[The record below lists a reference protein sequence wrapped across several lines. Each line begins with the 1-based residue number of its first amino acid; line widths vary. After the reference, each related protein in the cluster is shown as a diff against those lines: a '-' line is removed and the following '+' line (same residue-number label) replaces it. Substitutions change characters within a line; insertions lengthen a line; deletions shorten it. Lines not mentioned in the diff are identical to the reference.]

1 MELRLHSPAGAEP
14 IVYQWPLTSG
24 SGSDRHDGA
33 LDVVETMRWVCEDLP
48 DLKLPLENNI
58 LCDYDTR
65 DYESMKNLCD
75 RFNRAIDSL
84 VQLEKGTSLP
94 SQRLN
99 KRPSR
104 GLLRH
109 ILQQTYN
116 QAVVEPDKLNQ
127 YEPFSPEVYGETSYE
142 LVCQMI
148 DQIDVTEDDV
158 FVDLGSGVGQV
169 VLQMAAATLCKICI
183 GVERADVP
191 SRYAQSMEINFRK
204 WLNWY
209 GKRCGEY
216 RLVKGDFLADEH
228 RESIT
233 GATIVFVNNFAFG
246 PTVDHQLKERFADLR
261 DGARIVSSKSFCPLN
276 FRITDR
282 NLSDIGTIM
291 HVSEMSPL
299 KGSVSWTG
307 KPVSY
312 YLHVID
318 RTKLERYFHRLKN
331 NKQGGLD
338 ENSDS
343 VINNTASNSSKIS
356 NRGERSDRAK
366 RDLSRQLD
374 SPNHSEQQGT
384 NSDSDMDENNIKNRR
399 QSTKIRRKLN
409 RKSANGISRPPPRG
423 RQRGRGVKKSRP
435 KKAINISGLDLLHS
449 QTLLSTSPQA
459 LGKKPPPAPGCV
471 DQQLSSLSLSLQ
483 SHSTSVHEEL
493 SIPPAPSATPY
504 ALQIL
509 LDLYRDQFML
519 MLESMRTPTYRVSVN
534 TDIVK
539 ERERNSKLQS
549 RAAQLEKQIKVLI
562 DDSVALLKARMT
574 ELGINATSPGDL
586 LAKAKEIVLRHKQLQ
601 AKASKLQAQVAS
613 MESEQTRLT
622 ALRHQELQ
630 EKYNG
635 HTNGISNAPQPLTQ
649 DYILKEI
656 SATLSQ
662 RKRLHSQVSKLE
674 HELNVLERASNEK
687 QVAAIAQQQR
697 DAINNKHSQSQH
709 LQQNGKNGSLRKN
722 REGRSRSQEWPD
734 VPDIGKIQENNP
746 EILAQKILETGRQIE
761 AGRISNRQNSN
772 INNNSRTRLP
782 QACLSF
788 STSSCISSS
797 QSYSGNKDM
806 ANRTQEPPRVAN
818 FEDRLKSII
827 TSVLNEDQQNR
838 CKQQQMQLQVQ
849 LHHSDIDKKRGV
861 LPQNVSTPDYT
872 QVSPAKLALRRHLS
886 QERLSSHLTPSD
898 RSAIDSRQSGHD
910 NRIIAGGSG
919 LLGTRTIGDL
929 VSGEIERTLEISN
942 QTIINAA
949 VDMSAMMRPETVYSP
964 ISRPASAEGDAG
976 LSTLAHVAS
985 YAPTSVTTATSTPAS
1000 TSRSSVLFTPVT
1012 QPQRYTPV
1020 QLPRADIKPY
1030 HESYFSDNPSQSLT
1044 HSHSHSSASIHS
1056 SQTSSNGELLPVEG
1070 LAASLHARILN
1081 NHNGTNKTDQV
1092 LPIAR
1097 RFQPYPRYANNSNS
1111 NNNTSTNGSMT
1122 TICQSQPAVSVK
1134 TEAVIS
1140 TVSTSGAPLSP
1151 LVEPHSNTSTPL
1163 VDEPQ
1168 MTTQRQRNGIG
1179 DDGTCTVAVCWLAL
1193 SHTRSRSHPLKL
1205 VLLEIET
1212 QIKGRNQKVWLPVGW
1227 FVVAERINC
1236 FKCAIFITNI
1246 ASTDMLITATMD
1258 GEADWQDRISSGF
1271 DRLVAFASTELDKR
1285 RRSTEGVNT
1294 SPDSGLGSDSTA
1306 TGPPPVVPSPDEA
1319 LGPPRTPSPTSPRP
1333 ANPNNGSA
1341 SSNSSVPLKYQRQVD
1356 PERHHFKKKF
1366 FHRDWNNS
1374 GSTSKF
1380 RPKGKD
1386 WDWNHS
1392 GQWPPNDEQT

>member
-33 LDVVETMRWVCEDLP
+33 LDVIETMRWVCEDLP

-58 LCDYDTR
+58 LCNYDPR
-65 DYESMKNLCD
+65 DYESMKSLCD

-191 SRYAQSMEINFRK
+191 STYAQSMEVNFRK

-209 GKRCGEY
+209 GKKCGEY

-343 VINNTASNSSKIS
+343 VISNTASNSSKVS
-356 NRGERSDRAK
+356 NRNERNDRAK

-384 NSDSDMDENNIKNRR
+384 NSDSELDENSIKSRR
-399 QSTKIRRKLN
+399 QPNKIRRKFN
-409 RKSANGISRPPPRG
+409 RKTTNGITRAPARG
-423 RQRGRGVKKSRP
+423 RQRGRGVKRAKP
-435 KKAINISGLDLLHS
+435 KKTINISGLDLLHS

-459 LGKKPPPAPGCV
+459 LGKKLPPAPGCV

-493 SIPPAPSATPY
+493 SIPSAPSATPY

-519 MLESMRTPTYRVSVN
+519 MLESMRTPTYKVSVN
-534 TDIVK
+534 TDIAK

-613 MESEQTRLT
+613 METEQSRLV

-635 HTNGISNAPQPLTQ
+635 HGSMNGITNPPQSLTQ

-674 HELNVLERASNEK
+674 HELNVLERTSNEK

-697 DAINNKHSQSQH
+697 DMMGSKHSQNLH
-709 LQQNGKNGSLRKN
+709 HQQQGNKNGTTRKN

-761 AGRISNRQNSN
+761 AGRIPHRQSTNG
-772 INNNSRTRLP
+772 NNNSRTRLP
-782 QACLSF
+782 QASLSF
-788 STSSCISSS
+788 SNASSANSST
-797 QSYSGNKDM
+797 QLPQTVNKDVS
-806 ANRTQEPPRVAN
+806 NRTQEPPRVAN

-838 CKQQQMQLQVQ
+838 TKQQQMQLQVQ
-849 LHHSDIDKKRGV
+849 LQSQSESDRKRV
-861 LPQNVSTPDYT
+861 PLPQSVSTPDYT

-886 QERLSSHLTPSD
+886 QERISSSHSTSSD
-898 RSAIDSRQSGHD
+898 RSTVDSRQSSGHD
-910 NRIIAGGSG
+910 NRLVTGGSG
-919 LLGTRTIGDL
+919 LL
-929 VSGEIERTLEISN
+929 VSTVGELMNGEIERTLEISN
-942 QTIINAA
+942 QSIINAT
-949 VDMSAMMRPETVYSP
+949 VDMSTIIRPETIYSP

-985 YAPTSVTTATSTPAS
+985 YVPTSSGASTSTPTAS
-1000 TSRSSVLFTPVT
+1000 SRSSVLFTPVT

-1030 HESYFSDNPSQSLT
+1030 HESYFSDNPTQSLT
-1044 HSHSHSSASIHS
+1044 QSHSAPPPLHSS
-1056 SQTSSNGELLPVEG
+1056 SQATSNGELLPVEG

-1081 NHNGTNKTDQV
+1081 NHNNSGKTEST
-1092 LPIAR
+1092 LSSNR
-1097 RFQPYPRYANNSNS
+1097 RFQPYPRYATNSNSNS
-1111 NNNTSTNGSMT
+1111 NNANTTSAVTA
-1122 TICQSQPAVSVK
+1122 ICQSQTSMSIK
-1134 TEAVIS
+1134 TEAVVS
-1140 TVSTSGAPLSP
+1140 SVSTSGAPLSP

-1168 MTTQRQRNGIG
+1168 MTTQRQRNVVG
-1179 DDGTCTVAVCWLAL
+1179 DD
-1193 SHTRSRSHPLKL
+1193 
-1205 VLLEIET
+1205 
-1212 QIKGRNQKVWLPVGW
+1212 
-1227 FVVAERINC
+1227 
-1236 FKCAIFITNI
+1236 
-1246 ASTDMLITATMD
+1246 D

-1294 SPDSGLGSDSTA
+1294 SPDSGLGSDSA
-1306 TGPPPVVPSPDEA
+1306 VTGPPPVVPSPDEA

-1333 ANPNNGSA
+1333 TNLSSGNPPSSA
-1341 SSNSSVPLKYQRQVD
+1341 SSSVPLKYQRQPD

-1374 GSTSKF
+1374 ASTSKF

-1392 GQWPPNDEQT
+1392 GQWPSNDEQS

>member
-58 LCDYDTR
+58 LCAYDTR

-75 RFNRAIDSL
+75 KFNRAIDSL

-148 DQIDVTEDDV
+148 DQIEITEDDV

-169 VLQMAAATLCKICI
+169 VLQMAAATLCRICV

-191 SRYAQSMEINFRK
+191 SRYAQSMEVNFRK

-331 NKQGGLD
+331 NKQGGD

-343 VINNTASNSSKIS
+343 VIHNTASS
-356 NRGERSDRAK
+356 NNKVTSRGERGDRAK
-366 RDLSRQLD
+366 RDLSRQLE

-384 NSDSDMDENNIKNRR
+384 NSDSDPDDGTMKSRR
-399 QSTKIRRKLN
+399 QPNKIRRKLN
-409 RKSANGISRPPPRG
+409 RKTNGIARPPARGG
-423 RQRGRGVKKSRP
+423 RQRGRGVKKSKP

-519 MLESMRTPTYRVSVN
+519 MLESMRTPQYRVSVN
-534 TDIVK
+534 TDIAK

-613 MESEQTRLT
+613 MESEQSRLT

-630 EKYNG
+630 EKYTSLTNA
-635 HTNGISNAPQPLTQ
+635 NGIVNPPQPLTQ

-662 RKRLHSQVSKLE
+662 RKRLHCQVSKLE

-687 QVAAIAQQQR
+687 QAAAMVQQQR
-697 DAINNKHSQSQH
+697 EAAGSKHSQSQH
-709 LQQNGKNGSLRKN
+709 HHQQQNGKSGSTRKS

-761 AGRISNRQNSN
+761 AGRMLNRQNTSTSS
-772 INNNSRTRLP
+772 NSRTRLP
-782 QACLSF
+782 QASLSF
-788 STSSCISSS
+788 STTSSSSISSS
-797 QSYSGNKDM
+797 LPQTSNKET
-806 ANRTQEPPRVAN
+806 ANRTQEPPRVAD
-818 FEDRLKSII
+818 FEDRLKCII

-838 CKQQQMQLQVQ
+838 NKQQQMQLQQ
-849 LHHSDIDKKRGV
+849 NQTEPDRKRIA

-898 RSAIDSRQSGHD
+898 RPTIDSRQPSHD
-910 NRIIAGGSG
+910 NRIVAGGNG

-942 QTIINAA
+942 QSIINAA
-949 VDMSAMMRPETVYSP
+949 VDMSAMIRPETVYSP

-985 YAPTSVTTATSTPAS
+985 YAPTSSAVSTCTPTA

-1012 QPQRYTPV
+1012 QAQRYTPV

-1030 HESYFSDNPSQSLT
+1030 HESYFTDNPSQSLAQ
-1044 HSHSHSSASIHS
+1044 SHLPPSLHS
-1056 SQTSSNGELLPVEG
+1056 SQAGSNGEVLPVEG

-1081 NHNGTNKTDQV
+1081 NHNAKTESMLSTN
-1092 LPIAR
+1092 R
-1097 RFQPYPRYANNSNS
+1097 RFQPYPRYATSSNS
-1111 NNNTSTNGSMT
+1111 NVNTTTNGIVT
-1122 TICQSQPAVSVK
+1122 AICQSQPSMPVK
-1134 TEAVIS
+1134 TEAVGSSI
-1140 TVSTSGAPLSP
+1140 STSGAPLSP

-1179 DDGTCTVAVCWLAL
+1179 DDDLENALECTHPSFFQMCFLYWLAEEA
-1193 SHTRSRSHPLKL
+1193 TKL
-1205 VLLEIET
+1205 YL
-1212 QIKGRNQKVWLPVGW
+1212 
-1227 FVVAERINC
+1227 
-1236 FKCAIFITNI
+1236 
-1246 ASTDMLITATMD
+1246 
-1258 GEADWQDRISSGF
+1258 
-1271 DRLVAFASTELDKR
+1271 
-1285 RRSTEGVNT
+1285 
-1294 SPDSGLGSDSTA
+1294 
-1306 TGPPPVVPSPDEA
+1306 
-1319 LGPPRTPSPTSPRP
+1319 
-1333 ANPNNGSA
+1333 
-1341 SSNSSVPLKYQRQVD
+1341 
-1356 PERHHFKKKF
+1356 
-1366 FHRDWNNS
+1366 
-1374 GSTSKF
+1374 
-1380 RPKGKD
+1380 
-1386 WDWNHS
+1386 
-1392 GQWPPNDEQT
+1392 

>member
-58 LCDYDTR
+58 LCNYDTR

-423 RQRGRGVKKSRP
+423 RQKGRGVKKSRP

-635 HTNGISNAPQPLTQ
+635 HTNGVSNAPQPLTQ

-697 DAINNKHSQSQH
+697 DAINNKHSQNQH
-709 LQQNGKNGSLRKN
+709 HQQNGKNGSTRKN

-761 AGRISNRQNSN
+761 AGRIPNRQNSN
-772 INNNSRTRLP
+772 VNNNSRTRLP
-782 QACLSF
+782 QASLSF
-788 STSSCISSS
+788 STTSSCISSS
-797 QSYSGNKDM
+797 QSHSSNKEM
-806 ANRTQEPPRVAN
+806 TNRTQEPPRVAN

-838 CKQQQMQLQVQ
+838 SKQQQMQLQVQ
-849 LHHSDIDKKRGV
+849 LHHSDTDKKRGV

-1044 HSHSHSSASIHS
+1044 HSHSHSSSSIHS

-1179 DDGTCTVAVCWLAL
+1179 DD
-1193 SHTRSRSHPLKL
+1193 
-1205 VLLEIET
+1205 
-1212 QIKGRNQKVWLPVGW
+1212 
-1227 FVVAERINC
+1227 
-1236 FKCAIFITNI
+1236 
-1246 ASTDMLITATMD
+1246 D

>member
-14 IVYQWPLTSG
+14 IIYQWPLTSG

-33 LDVVETMRWVCEDLP
+33 VDVVETMRWVCEDLP
-48 DLKLPLENNI
+48 DLKIPLENNI
-58 LCDYDTR
+58 LCNYDMHNF
-65 DYESMKNLCD
+65 ESMKNLCD
-75 RFNRAIDSL
+75 KFNRAIDSR

-94 SQRLN
+94 MQRLN

-109 ILQQTYN
+109 VLQQTYN

-148 DQIDVTEDDV
+148 DQIDVTDDDV

-169 VLQMAAATLCKICI
+169 VLQMAAATACKICI

-191 SRYAQSMEINFRK
+191 SKYAQSMEYNFRK
-204 WLNWY
+204 WLSWY

-331 NKQGGLD
+331 NKTGAID
-338 ENSDS
+338 MEHSDS
-343 VINNTASNSSKIS
+343 VISITASNSSRTS
-356 NRGERSDRAK
+356 SRGGERGDRAK

-374 SPNHSEQQGT
+374 SPNHSEQLGT
-384 NSDSDMDENNIKNRR
+384 NSDSDLEENSIKNRR
-399 QSTKIRRKLN
+399 QPSKLGRKLN
-409 RKSANGISRPPPRG
+409 RKATNGVSRPPPRG
-423 RQRGRGVKKSRP
+423 RQRGRGVKKTKP

-471 DQQLSSLSLSLQ
+471 DQHLSSLSLALQ
-483 SHSTSVHEEL
+483 PHSTSVHEEL
-493 SIPPAPSATPY
+493 SIPAAPSATPY

-509 LDLYRDQFML
+509 LDLYRDQFMA

-534 TDIVK
+534 TDIAK

-586 LAKAKEIVLRHKQLQ
+586 LAKAKEIVMRHKQLQ
-601 AKASKLQAQVAS
+601 AKASKLQAQVSS
-613 MESEQTRLT
+613 MEAEQSRLT
-622 ALRHQELQ
+622 AIRHQELQ
-630 EKYNG
+630 EKYNN
-635 HTNGISNAPQPLTQ
+635 HTNTNSVSNPPQSLTQ

-656 SATLSQ
+656 STTLSQ
-662 RKRLHSQVSKLE
+662 RKRLHSQVSKLQ
-674 HELNVLERASNEK
+674 HELSVLERASNEK
-687 QVAAIAQQQR
+687 PSVPIIQQQQR
-697 DAINNKHSQSQH
+697 EVVGSKH
-709 LQQNGKNGSLRKN
+709 QQNQHEPLQNKTGSSRKS

-734 VPDIGKIQENNP
+734 VPDIAKIQENNP

-761 AGRISNRQNSN
+761 AGRIPNRPSTTTAPTA
-772 INNNSRTRLP
+772 RARLP
-782 QACLSF
+782 QATLSF
-788 STSSCISSS
+788 SSPSASMQSQVNVRDSC
-797 QSYSGNKDM
+797 NK
-806 ANRTQEPPRVAN
+806 AQEPPRVAN

-838 CKQQQMQLQVQ
+838 SKQLQLQVQ
-849 LHHSDIDKKRGV
+849 QMQQQAEPERKRV
-861 LPQNVSTPDYT
+861 ALPQNVTTPDYT

-886 QERLSSHLTPSD
+886 QERLSSHLTTSE
-898 RSAIDSRQSGHD
+898 RSVIDTRQSTHD
-910 NRIIAGGSG
+910 DRITRGTGVGNGGTTGGGGGGGAGGGGGGGSNG
-919 LLGTRTIGDL
+919 GAGGGMLGTRTIGDL

-949 VDMSAMMRPETVYSP
+949 VDMSVMARAEAVYSP

-976 LSTLAHVAS
+976 LATLAHVAS
-985 YAPTSVTTATSTPAS
+985 YAPTPTPTTSSTPITAT
-1000 TSRSSVLFTPVT
+1000 RSSVLYTPTT

-1030 HESYFSDNPSQSLT
+1030 HESYFTDNPSQVPTQSHPSLP
-1044 HSHSHSSASIHS
+1044 IQS
-1056 SQTSSNGELLPVEG
+1056 SQAATNGELLPVEG

-1081 NHNGTNKTDQV
+1081 NHNTTTSSVKSEPTV
-1092 LPIAR
+1092 VSSR
-1097 RFQPYPRYANNSNS
+1097 SRYQPYPRYASGNSS
-1111 NNNTSTNGSMT
+1111 SNGSAALS
-1122 TICQSQPAVSVK
+1122 QSHSVVSIK
-1134 TEAVIS
+1134 TETPIS
-1140 TVSTSGAPLSP
+1140 SVSTSGAPLSP
-1151 LVEPHSNTSTPL
+1151 LLEPHSNTSTPL

-1168 MTTQRQRNGIG
+1168 MTTQRQRNAAG
-1179 DDGTCTVAVCWLAL
+1179 DD
-1193 SHTRSRSHPLKL
+1193 
-1205 VLLEIET
+1205 
-1212 QIKGRNQKVWLPVGW
+1212 
-1227 FVVAERINC
+1227 
-1236 FKCAIFITNI
+1236 
-1246 ASTDMLITATMD
+1246 D
-1258 GEADWQDRISSGF
+1258 GEADWQDRITSGF

-1294 SPDSGLGSDSTA
+1294 SPDSGLGSDSTV
-1306 TGPPPVVPSPDEA
+1306 TGPPPIVPSPDEA

-1333 ANPNNGSA
+1333 PNPPTN
-1341 SSNSSVPLKYQRQVD
+1341 SNISSVPLKYQRQQPD

-1374 GSTSKF
+1374 GGTSKF

-1386 WDWNHS
+1386 WDWHNS
-1392 GQWPPNDEQT
+1392 GQWPPNGDQS

>member
-24 SGSDRHDGA
+24 SGSDRLDGA
-33 LDVVETMRWVCEDLP
+33 LDVIETMRWVCEDLP

-58 LCDYDTR
+58 FSDYNPKN
-65 DYESMKNLCD
+65 YESMKSLCD
-75 RFNRAIDSL
+75 KFNRAIDSL

-127 YEPFSPEVYGETSYE
+127 YEPFSPEVYGETSYD

-148 DQIDVTEDDV
+148 DQVRVTEDDV

-169 VLQMAAATLCKICI
+169 VLQMAALTLCKICI
-183 GVERADVP
+183 GVERAEVP
-191 SRYAQSMEINFRK
+191 STYAQSMEINFRK

-216 RLVKGDFLADEH
+216 RLIKGDFLVDEH

-343 VINNTASNSSKIS
+343 VISNTASNSSKVS
-356 NRGERSDRAK
+356 NRNDRADRAK

-374 SPNHSEQQGT
+374 SPNNSEQQGT
-384 NSDSDMDENNIKNRR
+384 NSDSDLDDTTIKSRR
-399 QSTKIRRKLN
+399 QSNKIRRKFN
-409 RKSANGISRPPPRG
+409 RKTTNGITRAPARG
-423 RQRGRGVKKSRP
+423 RQRGRGVKRAKP

-519 MLESMRTPTYRVSVN
+519 MLESMRMPTYKVSVN
-534 TDIVK
+534 TDIAK

-613 MESEQTRLT
+613 METEQSRLV

-635 HTNGISNAPQPLTQ
+635 HANANGMTNPPQSLTQ

-674 HELNVLERASNEK
+674 HELNVLERTSNEK
-687 QVAAIAQQQR
+687 QVVAAIAQQQR
-697 DAINNKHSQSQH
+697 DAIGSKHSQNLH
-709 LQQNGKNGSLRKN
+709 QQPGSKNGASRKS

-761 AGRISNRQNSN
+761 AGRIPSRQSANSN
-772 INNNSRTRLP
+772 SNSRTRLS
-782 QACLSF
+782 QASLSF
-788 STSSCISSS
+788 STTSSSISSTQS
-797 QSYSGNKDM
+797 QMTNKD
-806 ANRTQEPPRVAN
+806 ASSRTQEPPRVAN

-838 CKQQQMQLQVQ
+838 NKQQQMQLQLQ
-849 LHHSDIDKKRGV
+849 NQSESERKRIP

-886 QERLSSHLTPSD
+886 QERLSSSHLTSSD
-898 RSAIDSRQSGHD
+898 RSAVDSRQSLSHD
-910 NRIIAGGSG
+910 NRLVASGSG

-942 QTIINAA
+942 QSIINAA
-949 VDMSAMMRPETVYSP
+949 VDISTMMRPETVYSP

-985 YAPTSVTTATSTPAS
+985 YAPTSSGASTSTPTTS
-1000 TSRSSVLFTPVT
+1000 SRSSVLFTPVT
-1012 QPQRYTPV
+1012 QSQRYTPV

-1030 HESYFSDNPSQSLT
+1030 HESYFSDPSQSLT
-1044 HSHSHSSASIHS
+1044 QPHPATPPLHS
-1056 SQTSSNGELLPVEG
+1056 SQSASNGELLPVEG

-1081 NHNGTNKTDQV
+1081 NHNNNGKTEST
-1092 LPIAR
+1092 LSSR
-1097 RFQPYPRYANNSNS
+1097 RFQPYPRYTTNSNS
-1111 NNNTSTNGSMT
+1111 SGGATTSGTA
-1122 TICQSQPAVSVK
+1122 ICQSQPTMSVK
-1134 TEAVIS
+1134 TEAVVS
-1140 TVSTSGAPLSP
+1140 SVSTSGAPLSP

-1168 MTTQRQRNGIG
+1168 MTTQRQRSAVG
-1179 DDGTCTVAVCWLAL
+1179 DD
-1193 SHTRSRSHPLKL
+1193 
-1205 VLLEIET
+1205 
-1212 QIKGRNQKVWLPVGW
+1212 
-1227 FVVAERINC
+1227 
-1236 FKCAIFITNI
+1236 
-1246 ASTDMLITATMD
+1246 D

-1294 SPDSGLGSDSTA
+1294 SPDSGLGSDSA
-1306 TGPPPVVPSPDEA
+1306 VTGPPPVVPSPDEA

-1333 ANPNNGSA
+1333 ANP
-1341 SSNSSVPLKYQRQVD
+1341 SSNNPSSGTSSSVPLKYQRQSD

-1374 GSTSKF
+1374 ASTSKF

-1392 GQWPPNDEQT
+1392 GQWPPNDEQS

>member
-33 LDVVETMRWVCEDLP
+33 LDVVETMRWVCDDLP

-58 LCDYDTR
+58 LCNYDTR
-65 DYESMKNLCD
+65 DYESMKSLCD

-191 SRYAQSMEINFRK
+191 SKYAQSMEVNFRK

-209 GKRCGEY
+209 GKRCGDY

-343 VINNTASNSSKIS
+343 VISNTASNSSKVT
-356 NRGERSDRAK
+356 NRSERGDRAK

-384 NSDSDMDENNIKNRR
+384 NSDSDLDENNIKNRR
-399 QSTKIRRKLN
+399 QPNKIRRKLN
-409 RKSANGISRPPPRG
+409 RKTTNGITRPPARG
-423 RQRGRGVKKSRP
+423 RQRGRGVKKSKP

-534 TDIVK
+534 TDIAK

-601 AKASKLQAQVAS
+601 AKASKLQAQVSS
-613 MESEQTRLT
+613 METEQTRLT

-630 EKYNG
+630 EKYSGLTNS
-635 HTNGISNAPQPLTQ
+635 NGISNPPQPLTQ

-687 QVAAIAQQQR
+687 QAAVIAQQQR
-697 DAINNKHSQSQH
+697 ETISTKHSQGQH
-709 LQQNGKNGSLRKN
+709 HHQQQNGKSASTRKN

-761 AGRISNRQNSN
+761 AGRIPNRQSTNTS
-772 INNNSRTRLP
+772 NNSRTRLP
-782 QACLSF
+782 QASLSF
-788 STSSCISSS
+788 STASSSISSS
-797 QSYSGNKDM
+797 QSQANNKETTS
-806 ANRTQEPPRVAN
+806 RTQEPPRVAN

-838 CKQQQMQLQVQ
+838 SKQQQVQLQVQ
-849 LHHSDIDKKRGV
+849 LQNQNEPERKRIA
-861 LPQNVSTPDYT
+861 LSQNVSTPDYT

-898 RSAIDSRQSGHD
+898 RSTIDSRQSSHD
-910 NRIIAGGSG
+910 NRIVAGGNG
-919 LLGTRTIGDL
+919 ILGTRTIGDL

-942 QTIINAA
+942 QSIINAA
-949 VDMSAMMRPETVYSP
+949 VDMSAMIRPETVYSP
-964 ISRPASAEGDAG
+964 ISRPASAEGDTG
-976 LSTLAHVAS
+976 LTTLAHVAS
-985 YAPTSVTTATSTPAS
+985 YAPTSSAVATSTPTT

-1030 HESYFSDNPSQSLT
+1030 HESYFSDNPSQSLIQ
-1044 HSHSHSSASIHS
+1044 SHPPPSLHS
-1056 SQTSSNGELLPVEG
+1056 SQATSNGELLPVEG

-1081 NHNGTNKTDQV
+1081 NHNSTTKSEPL
-1092 LPIAR
+1092 LPTSR
-1097 RFQPYPRYANNSNS
+1097 RFQPYPRYATSSNGS
-1111 NNNTSTNGSMT
+1111 GSATTNGTVSAM
-1122 TICQSQPAVSVK
+1122 CQSQSSMAVK
-1134 TEAVIS
+1134 TEAAVS
-1140 TVSTSGAPLSP
+1140 SVSTSGAPLSP

-1179 DDGTCTVAVCWLAL
+1179 DD
-1193 SHTRSRSHPLKL
+1193 
-1205 VLLEIET
+1205 
-1212 QIKGRNQKVWLPVGW
+1212 
-1227 FVVAERINC
+1227 
-1236 FKCAIFITNI
+1236 
-1246 ASTDMLITATMD
+1246 D

-1294 SPDSGLGSDSTA
+1294 SPDSGLGSDSA
-1306 TGPPPVVPSPDEA
+1306 ITGPPPIVPSPDEA

-1333 ANPNNGSA
+1333 PNLPNSNA
-1341 SSNSSVPLKYQRQVD
+1341 SGTSSVPLKYQRQPD

-1392 GQWPPNDEQT
+1392 GQWPPNDEQS

>member
-58 LCDYDTR
+58 LCNYDTR

-148 DQIDVTEDDV
+148 DQIAVTENDV

-191 SRYAQSMEINFRK
+191 SRYAQSMEMNFRK

-216 RLVKGDFLADEH
+216 RLIKGDFLADEH

-246 PTVDHQLKERFADLR
+246 PTVDHQLKLRFADLR

-343 VINNTASNSSKIS
+343 VINNTASNSSKVS
-356 NRGERSDRAK
+356 NRNERSDRAK

-374 SPNHSEQQGT
+374 SPNHSEQHGT
-384 NSDSDMDENNIKNRR
+384 NSDSDLDDSTIKSRR
-399 QSTKIRRKLN
+399 QPNKIRRKLN
-409 RKSANGISRPPPRG
+409 RKSNGITKAPARG
-423 RQRGRGVKKSRP
+423 RQRGRGVKRAKP

-509 LDLYRDQFML
+509 LDMYRDQFML
-519 MLESMRTPTYRVSVN
+519 MLESMRTPSYRVSVN
-534 TDIVK
+534 TDISK

-613 MESEQTRLT
+613 IETEQSRLV

-630 EKYNG
+630 EKYNN
-635 HTNGISNAPQPLTQ
+635 HANTNGISNLSQSLTQ

-674 HELNVLERASNEK
+674 HELNVLERTTTENKS
-687 QVAAIAQQQR
+687 IAVSQQQR
-697 DAINNKHSQSQH
+697 DAMGSKHMQNLHLQSQVT
-709 LQQNGKNGSLRKN
+709 KNGAARKN
-722 REGRSRSQEWPD
+722 REGRSRSQDWPD

-761 AGRISNRQNSN
+761 AGRVPSRQSTNT
-772 INNNSRTRLP
+772 NNNSRTRLP
-782 QACLSF
+782 QASLSF
-788 STSSCISSS
+788 STTPSSISSTQS
-797 QSYSGNKDM
+797 QVAVKDASG
-806 ANRTQEPPRVAN
+806 RTQEPPRVAN

-838 CKQQQMQLQVQ
+838 NKQQQLQLHVQ
-849 LHHSDIDKKRGV
+849 LPNQSEPERKR
-861 LPQNVSTPDYT
+861 LMISQNVSTPDYT

-886 QERLSSHLTPSD
+886 QERLSSHLTSSD
-898 RSAIDSRQSGHD
+898 RSTVDSRQSSSHD
-910 NRIIAGGSG
+910 NRLVAGGNG
-919 LLGTRTIGDL
+919 LLGARTIGEL
-929 VSGEIERTLEISN
+929 VNGEIERTLEISN
-942 QTIINAA
+942 QSIINAT
-949 VDMSAMMRPETVYSP
+949 VDISAMIRPETVYSP

-985 YAPTSVTTATSTPAS
+985 YAPISSGISTSTPTTS
-1000 TSRSSVLFTPVT
+1000 SRSSVLFTPVT

-1030 HESYFSDNPSQSLT
+1030 HESYFSDNVSQSQT
-1044 HSHSHSSASIHS
+1044 QSHSTTPSLHS
-1056 SQTSSNGELLPVEG
+1056 SQNVANGELLPVEG
-1070 LAASLHARILN
+1070 LAASLHARLLN
-1081 NHNGTNKTDQV
+1081 NSNGNGKVD
-1092 LPIAR
+1092 LPLSNNNR
-1097 RFQPYPRYANNSNS
+1097 SSRFQPYSRYTSNGNSSANAT
-1111 NNNTSTNGSMT
+1111 TSGTMT
-1122 TICQSQPAVSVK
+1122 AICQSQPAVSIK
-1134 TEAVIS
+1134 TEAV
-1140 TVSTSGAPLSP
+1140 VSSVSGASLSP
-1151 LVEPHSNTSTPL
+1151 LVEPHSNMSTPL

-1168 MTTQRQRNGIG
+1168 MTRRQRNT
-1179 DDGTCTVAVCWLAL
+1179 DD
-1193 SHTRSRSHPLKL
+1193 
-1205 VLLEIET
+1205 
-1212 QIKGRNQKVWLPVGW
+1212 
-1227 FVVAERINC
+1227 
-1236 FKCAIFITNI
+1236 
-1246 ASTDMLITATMD
+1246 D

-1294 SPDSGLGSDSTA
+1294 SPDSGLGSDSA
-1306 TGPPPVVPSPDEA
+1306 VTGPPPVVPSPDEA

-1333 ANPNNGSA
+1333 PNPSNGNPPNGA
-1341 SSNSSVPLKYQRQVD
+1341 STSSVPLKYQRQPD

-1374 GSTSKF
+1374 ASTSKF

-1392 GQWPPNDEQT
+1392 GQWPSNDEQS

>member
-33 LDVVETMRWVCEDLP
+33 LDVIETMRWVCEDLP

-58 LCDYDTR
+58 LCNYDPR
-65 DYESMKNLCD
+65 DYESMKSLCD

-94 SQRLN
+94 FQRLN

-142 LVCQMI
+142 LVSQMI
-148 DQIDVTEDDV
+148 DQIEVTGEDV

-169 VLQMAAATLCKICI
+169 VLQMAAATMCKICI

-191 SRYAQSMEINFRK
+191 SKYAQSMEINFRK

-299 KGSVSWTG
+299 KGSVSWTC

-331 NKQGGLD
+331 NKQGGSD

-343 VINNTASNSSKIS
+343 VISNTASNSSRVS
-356 NRGERSDRAK
+356 NRSERGDKAK

-374 SPNHSEQQGT
+374 SPNNSEQLGT
-384 NSDSDMDENNIKNRR
+384 NSDSDLDDNGSTKSRR
-399 QSTKIRRKLN
+399 QANKIRRKFN
-409 RKSANGISRPPPRG
+409 KKTNGIRAPARG
-423 RQRGRGVKKSRP
+423 RQRGRGVKKSKP

-459 LGKKPPPAPGCV
+459 LGKKPPPPPGCV

-519 MLESMRTPTYRVSVN
+519 MLESMRTPSYKISVN
-534 TDIVK
+534 TDIAK
-539 ERERNSKLQS
+539 ERERNSRLQS

-601 AKASKLQAQVAS
+601 AKASKLQAQVANI
-613 MESEQTRLT
+613 ESEQSRLV

-635 HTNGISNAPQPLTQ
+635 HANGMTNPPQSLTQ

-656 SATLSQ
+656 FATMSQ

-674 HELNVLERASNEK
+674 HELNVLERTSSEK
-687 QVAAIAQQQR
+687 QAAAIVQQQR
-697 DAINNKHSQSQH
+697 DAIGNKISQNSH
-709 LQQNGKNGSLRKN
+709 QQQQQQVSKAGTIRK
-722 REGRSRSQEWPD
+722 REGRLRSQDWPD

-761 AGRISNRQNSN
+761 AGRIPSRPSVNG
-772 INNNSRTRLP
+772 RTRLP
-782 QACLSF
+782 QASLSF
-788 STSSCISSS
+788 STAPSSISSTLS
-797 QSYSGNKDM
+797 QSVNKD
-806 ANRTQEPPRVAN
+806 ASDRNQEPPRVAN

-838 CKQQQMQLQVQ
+838 NKQQQLQLQSQ
-849 LHHSDIDKKRGV
+849 SQPEPERKQRAPPP
-861 LPQNVSTPDYT
+861 LPPNVSTPDYT

-886 QERLSSHLTPSD
+886 QERLSSSHLTSSD
-898 RSAIDSRQSGHD
+898 RSTIDTRQSSGHD
-910 NRIIAGGSG
+910 NRLALNGSSG
-919 LLGTRTIGDL
+919 ILGTRTIGDL

-942 QTIINAA
+942 QSIINAT
-949 VDMSAMMRPETVYSP
+949 VDMSTIMRPEAAYSP

-985 YAPTSVTTATSTPAS
+985 YAPTSAACTTTST
-1000 TSRSSVLFTPVT
+1000 TGSRSSVLFTPVT
-1012 QPQRYTPV
+1012 QSQRYTTV

-1030 HESYFSDNPSQSLT
+1030 HESYFLDNPSQSLT
-1044 HSHSHSSASIHS
+1044 QSHPSVLPSHSS
-1056 SQTSSNGELLPVEG
+1056 QGTLNGELLPVEG
-1070 LAASLHARILN
+1070 LAASLHARIVNIHN
-1081 NHNGTNKTDQV
+1081 NNNNNNSSKIDAALSNNK
-1092 LPIAR
+1092 
-1097 RFQPYPRYANNSNS
+1097 RFHPYPRYATNSSSSNGNSNGNATS
-1111 NNNTSTNGSMT
+1111 NGTA
-1122 TICQSQPAVSVK
+1122 ICQSQSLTSIK
-1134 TEAVIS
+1134 TEVS
-1140 TVSTSGAPLSP
+1140 SVSTSGAPLSP

-1168 MTTQRQRNGIG
+1168 MATQRHRNVIG
-1179 DDGTCTVAVCWLAL
+1179 DD
-1193 SHTRSRSHPLKL
+1193 
-1205 VLLEIET
+1205 
-1212 QIKGRNQKVWLPVGW
+1212 
-1227 FVVAERINC
+1227 
-1236 FKCAIFITNI
+1236 
-1246 ASTDMLITATMD
+1246 D

-1294 SPDSGLGSDSTA
+1294 SPDSGMGSDSMG
-1306 TGPPPVVPSPDEA
+1306 TGPPMVVPSPDDA

-1333 ANPNNGSA
+1333 LNSNGNSICG
-1341 SSNSSVPLKYQRQVD
+1341 SSVPLKYQRQLD
-1356 PERHHFKKKF
+1356 SERHHFKKKF
-1366 FHRDWNNS
+1366 FHRDWS
-1374 GSTSKF
+1374 TTAGTSKF

-1392 GQWPPNDEQT
+1392 GQWPSNDEQS

>member
-33 LDVVETMRWVCEDLP
+33 LDVIETMRWVCEDLP
-48 DLKLPLENNI
+48 DLKLPLENNV
-58 LCDYDTR
+58 LCDYDPR
-65 DYESMKNLCD
+65 DYESMKSLCD

-94 SQRLN
+94 TQRLN

-148 DQIDVTEDDV
+148 DQIDVTVDDV

-183 GVERADVP
+183 GVEKADVP
-191 SRYAQSMEINFRK
+191 SKYAQSMEINFRK

-343 VINNTASNSSKIS
+343 VISNTASNSSKIS
-356 NRGERSDRAK
+356 NRSERGDRAK
-366 RDLSRQLD
+366 RDLSRHVD

-384 NSDSDMDENNIKNRR
+384 NSDSDLDDSAIKSRR
-399 QSTKIRRKLN
+399 QSNKIRRKFN
-409 RKSANGISRPPPRG
+409 RKTTNGITRAPARG
-423 RQRGRGVKKSRP
+423 RQRGRGIKRAKP

-483 SHSTSVHEEL
+483 SHSISVHEEL

-519 MLESMRTPTYRVSVN
+519 MLESMRTPAYKVSIN
-534 TDIVK
+534 TDILK

-613 MESEQTRLT
+613 METEQNRLV

-630 EKYNG
+630 DKYNG
-635 HTNGISNAPQPLTQ
+635 HANANGIMNPHQPLTE
-649 DYILKEI
+649 DYLLKEI

-662 RKRLHSQVSKLE
+662 Q
-674 HELNVLERASNEK
+674 HELNVLERTSNEK
-687 QVAAIAQQQR
+687 QAAAIAQQQK
-697 DAINNKHSQSQH
+697 DAIGSKHSQNLHYGGQ
-709 LQQNGKNGSLRKN
+709 QQNNKNGATRKN

-734 VPDIGKIQENNP
+734 VPDMGKIQENNP
-746 EILAQKILETGRQIE
+746 ELLAQKILETGRQIE
-761 AGRISNRQNSN
+761 AGRVPNRQSGNST
-772 INNNSRTRLP
+772 SRTRLP
-782 QACLSF
+782 QASLSF
-788 STSSCISSS
+788 STSSSISSTQS
-797 QSYSGNKDM
+797 QTTIANKDIP
-806 ANRTQEPPRVAN
+806 NRTQESPRVAN

-838 CKQQQMQLQVQ
+838 NKQQQMQLQVHVQ
-849 LHHSDIDKKRGV
+849 SQSESERKRV
-861 LPQNVSTPDYT
+861 PLPQNVSTPDYT

-886 QERLSSHLTPSD
+886 QERLSSSHLTSSD
-898 RSAIDSRQSGHD
+898 RSTIEPRQSSTYD
-910 NRIIAGGSG
+910 NGLVAGGRG

-942 QTIINAA
+942 QSITNAT
-949 VDMSAMMRPETVYSP
+949 VDMSAMIRPETVYSP

-985 YAPTSVTTATSTPAS
+985 YAPTSSGASTSTP
-1000 TSRSSVLFTPVT
+1000 TTNSRSSVLLTPTT
-1012 QPQRYTPV
+1012 QPPRY
-1020 QLPRADIKPY
+1020 
-1030 HESYFSDNPSQSLT
+1030 
-1044 HSHSHSSASIHS
+1044 
-1056 SQTSSNGELLPVEG
+1056 
-1070 LAASLHARILN
+1070 
-1081 NHNGTNKTDQV
+1081 
-1092 LPIAR
+1092 
-1097 RFQPYPRYANNSNS
+1097 QPYPRYATNSSS
-1111 NNNTSTNGSMT
+1111 NGNATTSGTVT
-1122 TICQSQPAVSVK
+1122 AICQSQPLMPVK
-1134 TEAVIS
+1134 TEAVVS
-1140 TVSTSGAPLSP
+1140 SVSTSGAPLSP

-1168 MTTQRQRNGIG
+1168 MTTQRQRSVVG
-1179 DDGTCTVAVCWLAL
+1179 DD
-1193 SHTRSRSHPLKL
+1193 
-1205 VLLEIET
+1205 
-1212 QIKGRNQKVWLPVGW
+1212 
-1227 FVVAERINC
+1227 
-1236 FKCAIFITNI
+1236 
-1246 ASTDMLITATMD
+1246 D

-1294 SPDSGLGSDSTA
+1294 SPDSGLGSDSA
-1306 TGPPPVVPSPDEA
+1306 VIGPPPVLPSPDEA

-1333 ANPNNGSA
+1333 TNSS
-1341 SSNSSVPLKYQRQVD
+1341 SSNPPSGTSSSVPLKYQRQPD

-1366 FHRDWNNS
+1366 YRHDWNNS
-1374 GSTSKF
+1374 ASTSKF

-1392 GQWPPNDEQT
+1392 GQWPSNDEQS

>member
-33 LDVVETMRWVCEDLP
+33 LDVVETMRWVCDDLP

-58 LCDYDTR
+58 LCNYDTR
-65 DYESMKNLCD
+65 DYESMKSLCD

-191 SRYAQSMEINFRK
+191 SKYAQSMEVNFRK

-209 GKRCGEY
+209 GKRCGDY

-343 VINNTASNSSKIS
+343 VISNTASNSSKVT
-356 NRGERSDRAK
+356 NRSERGDRAK

-384 NSDSDMDENNIKNRR
+384 NSDSDLDENNIKNRR
-399 QSTKIRRKLN
+399 QPNKIRRKLN
-409 RKSANGISRPPPRG
+409 RKTTNGITRPPARG
-423 RQRGRGVKKSRP
+423 RQRGRGVKKSKP

-534 TDIVK
+534 TDIAK

-601 AKASKLQAQVAS
+601 AKASKLQAQVSS
-613 MESEQTRLT
+613 METEQTRLT

-630 EKYNG
+630 EKYSGLTNS
-635 HTNGISNAPQPLTQ
+635 NGISNPPQPLTQ

-687 QVAAIAQQQR
+687 QAAVIAQQQR
-697 DAINNKHSQSQH
+697 ETISTKHSQGQH
-709 LQQNGKNGSLRKN
+709 HHQQQNGKSASTRKN

-761 AGRISNRQNSN
+761 AGRIPNRQSTNTS
-772 INNNSRTRLP
+772 NNSRTRLP
-782 QACLSF
+782 QASLSF
-788 STSSCISSS
+788 STASSSISSS
-797 QSYSGNKDM
+797 QSQANNKETTS
-806 ANRTQEPPRVAN
+806 RTQEPPRVAN

-838 CKQQQMQLQVQ
+838 SKQQQVQLQVQ
-849 LHHSDIDKKRGV
+849 LQNQNEPERKRIA
-861 LPQNVSTPDYT
+861 LSQNVSTPDYT

-898 RSAIDSRQSGHD
+898 RSTIDSRQSSHD
-910 NRIIAGGSG
+910 NRIVAGGNG
-919 LLGTRTIGDL
+919 ILGTRTIGDL

-942 QTIINAA
+942 QSIINAA
-949 VDMSAMMRPETVYSP
+949 VDMSAMIRPETVYSP
-964 ISRPASAEGDAG
+964 ISRPASAEGDTG
-976 LSTLAHVAS
+976 LTTLAHVAS
-985 YAPTSVTTATSTPAS
+985 YAPTSSAVATSTPTT

-1030 HESYFSDNPSQSLT
+1030 HESYFSDNPSQSLIQ
-1044 HSHSHSSASIHS
+1044 SHPPPSLHS
-1056 SQTSSNGELLPVEG
+1056 SQATSNGELLPVEG

-1081 NHNGTNKTDQV
+1081 NHNSTTKSEPL
-1092 LPIAR
+1092 LPTSR
-1097 RFQPYPRYANNSNS
+1097 RFQPYPRYATSSNGS
-1111 NNNTSTNGSMT
+1111 GSATTNGTVSAM
-1122 TICQSQPAVSVK
+1122 CQSQSSMAVK
-1134 TEAVIS
+1134 TEAAVS
-1140 TVSTSGAPLSP
+1140 SVSTSGAPLSP

-1179 DDGTCTVAVCWLAL
+1179 DD
-1193 SHTRSRSHPLKL
+1193 
-1205 VLLEIET
+1205 EIET
-1212 QIKGRNQKVWLPVGW
+1212 QIRGRNQKVRLPVGW
-1227 FVVAERINC
+1227 FVVA
-1236 FKCAIFITNI
+1236 
-1246 ASTDMLITATMD
+1246 D

-1294 SPDSGLGSDSTA
+1294 SPDSGLGSDSA
-1306 TGPPPVVPSPDEA
+1306 ITGPPPIVPSPDEA

-1333 ANPNNGSA
+1333 PNLPNSNA
-1341 SSNSSVPLKYQRQVD
+1341 SGTSSVPLKYQRQPD

-1392 GQWPPNDEQT
+1392 GQWPPNDEQS

>member
-33 LDVVETMRWVCEDLP
+33 LDVIETMRWVCEDLP
-48 DLKLPLENNI
+48 DLKLPLENNV
-58 LCDYDTR
+58 LCNYNPR
-65 DYESMKNLCD
+65 DYESMKSLCD

-169 VLQMAAATLCKICI
+169 VLQMAAATLCKICL
-183 GVERADVP
+183 GVEKADVP
-191 SRYAQSMEINFRK
+191 SKYAQSMETNFRK

-209 GKRCGEY
+209 GKRCGDY

-233 GATIVFVNNFAFG
+233 GSTIVFVNNFAFG

-343 VINNTASNSSKIS
+343 VISNTASNSSKIS
-356 NRGERSDRAK
+356 NRNERGDRAK

-384 NSDSDMDENNIKNRR
+384 NSDSDLDDTTVKSRR
-399 QSTKIRRKLN
+399 QPNKIRRKFN
-409 RKSANGISRPPPRG
+409 RKTTNSIMRAPARG
-423 RQRGRGVKKSRP
+423 RQRGRGVKRSKP

-509 LDLYRDQFML
+509 LDLYRDQFMH
-519 MLESMRTPTYRVSVN
+519 MLESMRTPAYKVSVN
-534 TDIVK
+534 TDIAK

-613 MESEQTRLT
+613 IETEQNRLV

-635 HTNGISNAPQPLTQ
+635 HTTANGITNLHQPLTE
-649 DYILKEI
+649 DYLLKEI

-662 RKRLHSQVSKLE
+662 RKRLHTQVSKLE
-674 HELNVLERASNEK
+674 HELNLLERTSSEK
-687 QVAAIAQQQR
+687 QAAAIAQQQK
-697 DAINNKHSQSQH
+697 DAIGSKHLANLHHSGQQQNNK
-709 LQQNGKNGSLRKN
+709 NGTVRKS

-761 AGRISNRQNSN
+761 AGRILNRQSSNSN
-772 INNNSRTRLP
+772 SRARLP
-782 QACLSF
+782 QASLSF
-788 STSSCISSS
+788 STSSSISSTQS
-797 QSYSGNKDM
+797 QTAMVNKD
-806 ANRTQEPPRVAN
+806 APNRTQEPPRVAN

-838 CKQQQMQLQVQ
+838 NKQQQMQLQSQ
-849 LHHSDIDKKRGV
+849 SESERKRV
-861 LPQNVSTPDYT
+861 SLPQNVSTPDYT

-886 QERLSSHLTPSD
+886 QERLTSSHLSSD
-898 RSAIDSRQSGHD
+898 RSTIDPRQSSNYD
-910 NRIIAGGSG
+910 NRLVAGGSG

-942 QTIINAA
+942 QSIINAT
-949 VDMSAMMRPETVYSP
+949 VDITAMIRPETVYSP

-985 YAPTSVTTATSTPAS
+985 YAPTSSGASTSTPTTS
-1000 TSRSSVLFTPVT
+1000 SRSSVLFTPVT

-1030 HESYFSDNPSQSLT
+1030 HESYFSDNPSQTLT
-1044 HSHSHSSASIHS
+1044 QSHSAASPLHS
-1056 SQTSSNGELLPVEG
+1056 SQNSSNGELLPVEG

-1081 NHNGTNKTDQV
+1081 NHNNSSKTEST
-1092 LPIAR
+1092 LPSSR
-1097 RFQPYPRYANNSNS
+1097 RYQPYPRYTTNSNNSNG
-1111 NNNTSTNGSMT
+1111 NATTSGTVT
-1122 TICQSQPAVSVK
+1122 AVCQSQPLMSVK
-1134 TEAVIS
+1134 TEAVVS
-1140 TVSTSGAPLSP
+1140 SVSTSGAPLSP

-1168 MTTQRQRNGIG
+1168 MTTQRQRSVVG
-1179 DDGTCTVAVCWLAL
+1179 DDG
-1193 SHTRSRSHPLKL
+1193 KKNYL
-1205 VLLEIET
+1205 VFGI
-1212 QIKGRNQKVWLPVGW
+1212 
-1227 FVVAERINC
+1227 
-1236 FKCAIFITNI
+1236 
-1246 ASTDMLITATMD
+1246 
-1258 GEADWQDRISSGF
+1258 
-1271 DRLVAFASTELDKR
+1271 
-1285 RRSTEGVNT
+1285 
-1294 SPDSGLGSDSTA
+1294 
-1306 TGPPPVVPSPDEA
+1306 
-1319 LGPPRTPSPTSPRP
+1319 
-1333 ANPNNGSA
+1333 
-1341 SSNSSVPLKYQRQVD
+1341 
-1356 PERHHFKKKF
+1356 
-1366 FHRDWNNS
+1366 
-1374 GSTSKF
+1374 
-1380 RPKGKD
+1380 
-1386 WDWNHS
+1386 
-1392 GQWPPNDEQT
+1392 

>member
-58 LCDYDTR
+58 LVEYDTR
-65 DYESMKNLCD
+65 NFESMKALCD

-99 KRPSR
+99 KRPTR

-148 DQIDVTEDDV
+148 DQIEITEDDV

-169 VLQMAAATLCKICI
+169 VLQMAAATACKICL

-191 SRYAQSMEINFRK
+191 SRYAQGMETNFRK

-209 GKRCGEY
+209 GKRCGDY

-233 GATIVFVNNFAFG
+233 SATIVFVNNFAFG

-291 HVSEMSPL
+291 HVSEMTPL

-331 NKQGGLD
+331 NRLGGGD
-338 ENSDS
+338 IENSES
-343 VINNTASNSSKIS
+343 VISNTASNHSKLS
-356 NRGERSDRAK
+356 VRSDRGERAK
-366 RDLSRQLD
+366 RDLSRQLE
-374 SPNHSEQQGT
+374 SPNNNELVGT
-384 NSDSDMDENNIKNRR
+384 NSDSDIDENMKSRR
-399 QSTKIRRKLN
+399 QTKIHRKLN
-409 RKSANGISRPPPRG
+409 RKVAGAAIVRQQSTRG
-423 RQRGRGVKKSRP
+423 RQRGRAVKKTKP

-459 LGKKPPPAPGCV
+459 IGKKLPPAPGCI
-471 DQQLSSLSLSLQ
+471 DQHLSSLSLSLQ
-483 SHSTSVHEEL
+483 PHSTSVHEEL

-519 MLESMRTPTYRVSVN
+519 TLESMRTPAYKQSV
-534 TDIVK
+534 TADLTK

-601 AKASKLQAQVAS
+601 AKASKLQAQVSS
-613 MESEQTRLT
+613 METEQSRL
-622 ALRHQELQ
+622 AAQRHQEI
-630 EKYNG
+630 EDKYNL
-635 HTNGISNAPQPLTQ
+635 HNSPAVLTP

-656 SATLSQ
+656 SQTLSQ
-662 RKRLHSQVSKLE
+662 RKKLHSQVSKLE
-674 HELNVLERASNEK
+674 HELNVLERTTTEK
-687 QVAAIAQQQR
+687 QAVLSQQQR
-697 DAINNKHSQSQH
+697 ESLSNKQSQNHHSQH
-709 LQQNGKNGSLRKN
+709 NGKSASSRKH
-722 REGRSRSQEWPD
+722 RDARSRSQEWPD

-761 AGRISNRQNSN
+761 AGRIPNRHNSSSNPPSNRP
-772 INNNSRTRLP
+772 RLP
-782 QACLSF
+782 QSNYNF
-788 STSSCISSS
+788 SPSHNS
-797 QSYSGNKDM
+797 QRDQT
-806 ANRTQEPPRVAN
+806 NRIQEPPRVAN

-838 CKQQQMQLQVQ
+838 TKQQQQ
-849 LHHSDIDKKRGV
+849 HSAQQQIPQMPSLSSQSSEPDRKRQA
-861 LPQNVSTPDYT
+861 LPPNAPAPDYT

-886 QERLSSHLTPSD
+886 QERLTSHVPND
-898 RSAIDSRQSGHD
+898 RPVDCRQQPPETRTNPPGH
-910 NRIIAGGSG
+910 G

-942 QTIINAA
+942 QSIINAA
-949 VDMSAMMRPETVYSP
+949 VDMSGIIRPETVYSP
-964 ISRPASAEGDAG
+964 ISRPASAEGDTG
-976 LSTLAHVAS
+976 LATLAHVAS
-985 YAPTSVTTATSTPAS
+985 YAPTCSSVTQPTTTP
-1000 TSRSSVLFTPVT
+1000 SRSSVLFTPAN
-1012 QPQRYTPV
+1012 QNQRYTPV

-1030 HESYFSDNPSQSLT
+1030 HESYFADNSSMINQTQTTQPTASL
-1044 HSHSHSSASIHS
+1044 HS
-1056 SQTSSNGELLPVEG
+1056 SQGANGDVPVEG
-1070 LAASLHARILN
+1070 LAASLHARILSN
-1081 NHNGTNKTDQV
+1081 NHSGKNETNS
-1092 LPIAR
+1092 R
-1097 RFQPYPRYANNSNS
+1097 RYAPYPRY
-1111 NNNTSTNGSMT
+1111 NNTSDRVPSPP
-1122 TICQSQPAVSVK
+1122 IQPTSVK
-1134 TEAVIS
+1134 NETSVS
-1140 TVSTSGAPLSP
+1140 SVSTSGAPLSP
-1151 LVEPHSNTSTPL
+1151 PVEPHSNTSTPL

-1168 MTTQRQRNGIG
+1168 MSNQRQRNGIG
-1179 DDGTCTVAVCWLAL
+1179 DDGKNMLATEF
-1193 SHTRSRSHPLKL
+1193 S
-1205 VLLEIET
+1205 
-1212 QIKGRNQKVWLPVGW
+1212 
-1227 FVVAERINC
+1227 
-1236 FKCAIFITNI
+1236 
-1246 ASTDMLITATMD
+1246 D

-1294 SPDSGLGSDSTA
+1294 SPDSGLGSDA
-1306 TGPPPVVPSPDEA
+1306 AIGPPPVIPSPDEA

-1333 ANPNNGSA
+1333 PNP
-1341 SSNSSVPLKYQRQVD
+1341 SSNTSSSVPLKYQRQPD

-1386 WDWNHS
+1386 WDWHNNCGH
-1392 GQWPPNDEQT
+1392 WPPNGEQS

>member
-33 LDVVETMRWVCEDLP
+33 LDVIETMRWVCEDLP

-58 LCDYDTR
+58 LCDYDPR
-65 DYESMKNLCD
+65 DYESMKSLCD

-191 SRYAQSMEINFRK
+191 SKYAQSMEINFRK

-343 VINNTASNSSKIS
+343 VISNTASNSSKIS
-356 NRGERSDRAK
+356 NRNERGDRAK

-384 NSDSDMDENNIKNRR
+384 NSDSDLDDSTIKSRR
-399 QSTKIRRKLN
+399 QPNKIRRKFN
-409 RKSANGISRPPPRG
+409 RKTTNGITRAPARG
-423 RQRGRGVKKSRP
+423 RQRGRGVKRAKP

-519 MLESMRTPTYRVSVN
+519 MLESMRTPTYKLSVN
-534 TDIVK
+534 TDIAK
-539 ERERNSKLQS
+539 EREKNSKLQS

-601 AKASKLQAQVAS
+601 AKASKLQTQVAS
-613 MESEQTRLT
+613 IETEQNRLV

-635 HTNGISNAPQPLTQ
+635 HANAIGITNPHQPLTE
-649 DYILKEI
+649 DYLLKEI

-674 HELNVLERASNEK
+674 HELNVLERTSNEK
-687 QVAAIAQQQR
+687 QAAAIAQQQK
-697 DAINNKHSQSQH
+697 DAIGSKHSQNLHHGSQ
-709 LQQNGKNGSLRKN
+709 QQSIKNGAARKG

-761 AGRISNRQNSN
+761 AGRIPNRQSANS
-772 INNNSRTRLP
+772 NSRTRLP
-782 QACLSF
+782 QASLTF
-788 STSSCISSS
+788 STSSSISSTQPQTVNTDIS
-797 QSYSGNKDM
+797 
-806 ANRTQEPPRVAN
+806 NRIQEPPRVAN

-838 CKQQQMQLQVQ
+838 NKQQQLQLQAQ
-849 LHHSDIDKKRGV
+849 LQNQSESERKRV
-861 LPQNVSTPDYT
+861 SLSQNVSTPDYT

-886 QERLSSHLTPSD
+886 QERLSSTHLTSSD
-898 RSAIDSRQSGHD
+898 RSTIDPRQPSNYD
-910 NRIIAGGSG
+910 NRLVGSGSG

-942 QTIINAA
+942 QSIINAT
-949 VDMSAMMRPETVYSP
+949 VDMSAIMRPETVYSP

-985 YAPTSVTTATSTPAS
+985 YAPTSSGTSTSTPTTS
-1000 TSRSSVLFTPVT
+1000 SRSSVLFTPVT

-1044 HSHSHSSASIHS
+1044 QSHSAASPLHS
-1056 SQTSSNGELLPVEG
+1056 SQNTSNGELLPVEG

-1081 NHNGTNKTDQV
+1081 HNSSGKTEST
-1092 LPIAR
+1092 LSGSR
-1097 RFQPYPRYANNSNS
+1097 RYQPYPRYSTCSS
-1111 NNNTSTNGSMT
+1111 NNGNATTNNTITAA
-1122 TICQSQPAVSVK
+1122 CQSQPLMSVK
-1134 TEAVIS
+1134 TEAVVS
-1140 TVSTSGAPLSP
+1140 SVSTSGAPLSP

-1168 MTTQRQRNGIG
+1168 MTTQRQRSAVG
-1179 DDGTCTVAVCWLAL
+1179 DD
-1193 SHTRSRSHPLKL
+1193 
-1205 VLLEIET
+1205 
-1212 QIKGRNQKVWLPVGW
+1212 
-1227 FVVAERINC
+1227 
-1236 FKCAIFITNI
+1236 
-1246 ASTDMLITATMD
+1246 D

-1294 SPDSGLGSDSTA
+1294 SPDSGLGSDSVV

-1333 ANPNNGSA
+1333 VNS
-1341 SSNSSVPLKYQRQVD
+1341 SSNNPPSATSSSVPLKYQRQLD

-1366 FHRDWNNS
+1366 FHRDWSNS
-1374 GSTSKF
+1374 ASTSKF

-1392 GQWPPNDEQT
+1392 GQWPSNDEQS

>member
-343 VINNTASNSSKIS
+343 VISNTASNSSKIS

-384 NSDSDMDENNIKNRR
+384 NSDSDVDENNIKNRR

-409 RKSANGISRPPPRG
+409 RKTTNIIARPPPRG

-635 HTNGISNAPQPLTQ
+635 HANGVSNTSQPLTQ

-674 HELNVLERASNEK
+674 HELNVLERVSSEK
-687 QVAAIAQQQR
+687 QVATMAQQQR
-697 DAINNKHSQSQH
+697 DALNNKHSQNQH
-709 LQQNGKNGSLRKN
+709 HQQNGKTGSTRKN

-761 AGRISNRQNSN
+761 AGRIPNRQNST
-772 INNNSRTRLP
+772 NNSNSRTRLP
-782 QACLSF
+782 QASLSF
-788 STSSCISSS
+788 STTSSSISSS
-797 QSYSGNKDM
+797 QSQVGNKEM
-806 ANRTQEPPRVAN
+806 TNRTQEPPRVAN

-838 CKQQQMQLQVQ
+838 N
-849 LHHSDIDKKRGV
+849 KKRGV

-898 RSAIDSRQSGHD
+898 RSTIDSRQSGHD
-910 NRIIAGGSG
+910 NRIITGGSG

-985 YAPTSVTTATSTPAS
+985 YAPTSATVATSTPAS

-1044 HSHSHSSASIHS
+1044 HPHSSSSIHS
-1056 SQTSSNGELLPVEG
+1056 SQTSSNGKLLPVEG
-1070 LAASLHARILN
+1070 LAASLHACILN
-1081 NHNGTNKTDQV
+1081 NHNGTNKNDQV
-1092 LPIAR
+1092 LSTTR
-1097 RFQPYPRYANNSNS
+1097 RFQPYPRYTSNNSNS
-1111 NNNTSTNGSMT
+1111 SNTSTNGNMT
-1122 TICQSQPAVSVK
+1122 TICHSQPAVSVK

-1168 MTTQRQRNGIG
+1168 MATQRQRNGIG
-1179 DDGTCTVAVCWLAL
+1179 DD
-1193 SHTRSRSHPLKL
+1193 
-1205 VLLEIET
+1205 
-1212 QIKGRNQKVWLPVGW
+1212 
-1227 FVVAERINC
+1227 
-1236 FKCAIFITNI
+1236 
-1246 ASTDMLITATMD
+1246 D

-1294 SPDSGLGSDSTA
+1294 SPDSGLGSDSTT

-1333 ANPNNGSA
+1333 TNSSNGSA

-1392 GQWPPNDEQT
+1392 GQWPPNDEQS

>member
-1 MELRLHSPAGAEP
+1 
-14 IVYQWPLTSG
+14 
-24 SGSDRHDGA
+24 
-33 LDVVETMRWVCEDLP
+33 MRWVCEDLP

-58 LCDYDTR
+58 LCNYDTR

-148 DQIDVTEDDV
+148 DQIDVTDDDV

-191 SRYAQSMEINFRK
+191 SKYAQSMEINFRK
-204 WLNWY
+204 WLSWY
-209 GKRCGEY
+209 GKRCGDY

-338 ENSDS
+338 IENSDS
-343 VINNTASNSSKIS
+343 VISNTASHNSRMS
-356 NRGERSDRAK
+356 NRGERGDRAK

-374 SPNHSEQQGT
+374 SPNNSEQQGT
-384 NSDSDMDENNIKNRR
+384 NSDSDLDDGSIKNRR
-399 QSTKIRRKLN
+399 QPTKIRRKLN
-409 RKSANGISRPPPRG
+409 RKATNGIGARPPARG
-423 RQRGRGVKKSRP
+423 RQRGRGVKKSKP

-483 SHSTSVHEEL
+483 PHSTSVHEEL

-509 LDLYRDQFML
+509 LDLYRDQFMV

-534 TDIVK
+534 TDIAK
-539 ERERNSKLQS
+539 ERERNSRLQS

-601 AKASKLQAQVAS
+601 AKASKLQAQVSS
-613 MESEQTRLT
+613 MEAEQTRLT
-622 ALRHQELQ
+622 VIRHQELQ
-630 EKYNG
+630 EKYNS
-635 HTNGISNAPQPLTQ
+635 HANANGITNPPQALTQ

-674 HELNVLERASNEK
+674 HELNVLERTSSEK
-687 QVAAIAQQQR
+687 QAATMAQQQQR
-697 DAINNKHSQSQH
+697 DAISAKHTQNQH
-709 LQQNGKNGSLRKN
+709 IQQQPSGKGGSRKS

-761 AGRISNRQNSN
+761 AGRIPSRQNSN
-772 INNNSRTRLP
+772 ASNASRARLP
-782 QACLSF
+782 QATLSF
-788 STSSCISSS
+788 SSSSSSSSS
-797 QSYSGNKDM
+797 QSQVNSRDSS
-806 ANRTQEPPRVAN
+806 NRVQEPPRVAN

-838 CKQQQMQLQVQ
+838 SKQQQQMQLQVQ
-849 LHHSDIDKKRGV
+849 QLQQQQQQIEPERKRV
-861 LPQNVSTPDYT
+861 ALPQNVTTPDYT

-886 QERLSSHLTPSD
+886 QERLSSHLTISD
-898 RSAIDSRQSGHD
+898 RPTSDTRQSSHD
-910 NRIIAGGSG
+910 NRMAAGGGNTGESG
-919 LLGTRTIGDL
+919 ILGTRTIGDL

-942 QTIINAA
+942 QSIINAA
-949 VDMSAMMRPETVYSP
+949 VDMSAIIRPEAVYSP
-964 ISRPASAEGDAG
+964 ISRPASAEGDVG
-976 LSTLAHVAS
+976 LATLAHVAS
-985 YAPTSVTTATSTPAS
+985 YAPTPTAVSTPTPTTA
-1000 TSRSSVLFTPVT
+1000 SRSSVLFTPVT

-1030 HESYFSDNPSQSLT
+1030 HESYFADNPSQPSTQPHPPTSL
-1044 HSHSHSSASIHS
+1044 HS

-1081 NHNGTNKTDQV
+1081 NHNSNNSTAKSDPSV
-1092 LPIAR
+1092 ASSR
-1097 RFQPYPRYANNSNS
+1097 RYQPYPRYTSGNSS
-1111 NNNTSTNGSMT
+1111 SSNGSNVT
-1122 TICQSQPAVSVK
+1122 TTQLQSVMSVK

-1163 VDEPQ
+1163 VDEPH
-1168 MTTQRQRNGIG
+1168 MTTQRQRNGNG
-1179 DDGTCTVAVCWLAL
+1179 ED
-1193 SHTRSRSHPLKL
+1193 
-1205 VLLEIET
+1205 
-1212 QIKGRNQKVWLPVGW
+1212 
-1227 FVVAERINC
+1227 
-1236 FKCAIFITNI
+1236 
-1246 ASTDMLITATMD
+1246 D

-1294 SPDSGLGSDSTA
+1294 SPDSGLGSDSA
-1306 TGPPPVVPSPDEA
+1306 VLGPPPVVPSPDEA
-1319 LGPPRTPSPTSPRP
+1319 IGPPRTPSPTSPRP
-1333 ANPNNGSA
+1333 PNP
-1341 SSNSSVPLKYQRQVD
+1341 SSGTSSSSVPLKYQRQPD

-1386 WDWNHS
+1386 WDWHNS
-1392 GQWPPNDEQT
+1392 GQWPPNGEQS

>member
-635 HTNGISNAPQPLTQ
+635 HTNGVSNAPQPLTQ

-697 DAINNKHSQSQH
+697 DAINNKHCQSQH
-709 LQQNGKNGSLRKN
+709 HQQNGKNGSARKN

-761 AGRISNRQNSN
+761 AGRILNRQNSN

-782 QACLSF
+782 QASLSF

-797 QSYSGNKDM
+797 QSYSGIKDM

-838 CKQQQMQLQVQ
+838 SKQQQMQLQVQ
-849 LHHSDIDKKRGV
+849 LHHSDTDKKRGV

-1044 HSHSHSSASIHS
+1044 HSHSLSSASIHS

-1179 DDGTCTVAVCWLAL
+1179 DD
-1193 SHTRSRSHPLKL
+1193 
-1205 VLLEIET
+1205 
-1212 QIKGRNQKVWLPVGW
+1212 
-1227 FVVAERINC
+1227 
-1236 FKCAIFITNI
+1236 
-1246 ASTDMLITATMD
+1246 D

>member
-630 EKYNG
+630 EKYNS
-635 HTNGISNAPQPLTQ
+635 HTNGVSNAPQPLTQ

-709 LQQNGKNGSLRKN
+709 HQQNGKNGSARKN

-761 AGRISNRQNSN
+761 AGRIPNRQNSN

-782 QACLSF
+782 QASLSF

-797 QSYSGNKDM
+797 QSHLGNKDM

-838 CKQQQMQLQVQ
+838 SKQQQMQLQVQ
-849 LHHSDIDKKRGV
+849 LHHSDTDKKRGV

-1044 HSHSHSSASIHS
+1044 HSHSHSSSSIHS

-1122 TICQSQPAVSVK
+1122 TICQSQPTVSVK

-1179 DDGTCTVAVCWLAL
+1179 DD
-1193 SHTRSRSHPLKL
+1193 
-1205 VLLEIET
+1205 
-1212 QIKGRNQKVWLPVGW
+1212 
-1227 FVVAERINC
+1227 
-1236 FKCAIFITNI
+1236 
-1246 ASTDMLITATMD
+1246 D

>member
-33 LDVVETMRWVCEDLP
+33 LDVIETMRWVCEDLP

-58 LCDYDTR
+58 LCNYDPR
-65 DYESMKNLCD
+65 DYESMKSLCD

-148 DQIDVTEDDV
+148 DQIDVTDDDV

-191 SRYAQSMEINFRK
+191 STYAQSMEINFRK

-343 VINNTASNSSKIS
+343 VISNTASNSSKVS
-356 NRGERSDRAK
+356 NRNERGDRAK

-384 NSDSDMDENNIKNRR
+384 NSDSDLDENTIKSRR
-399 QSTKIRRKLN
+399 QPKIRRKFN
-409 RKSANGISRPPPRG
+409 RKTTNGITRAPARG
-423 RQRGRGVKKSRP
+423 RQRGRGVKRAKP

-493 SIPPAPSATPY
+493 SIPSAPSATPY

-519 MLESMRTPTYRVSVN
+519 MLESMKTPTYKVSVN
-534 TDIVK
+534 TDIAK

-586 LAKAKEIVLRHKQLQ
+586 LMKAKEIVHRHKQLQ
-601 AKASKLQAQVAS
+601 TRASKLQAQVAK
-613 MESEQTRLT
+613 METDQTKLV

-635 HTNGISNAPQPLTQ
+635 HGSVNGITNPPQSLTQ
-649 DYILKEI
+649 DCILKEI

-674 HELNVLERASNEK
+674 HELNVLERTTNEK

-697 DAINNKHSQSQH
+697 DMIGSKHSQNLH
-709 LQQNGKNGSLRKN
+709 HQQQGGKNGTPRKN
-722 REGRSRSQEWPD
+722 REVRSRSQEWPD

-761 AGRISNRQNSN
+761 AGRIPQRQSTNGNS
-772 INNNSRTRLP
+772 NSRTKLP
-782 QACLSF
+782 QASLSF
-788 STSSCISSS
+788 SNTSSANSST
-797 QSYSGNKDM
+797 QSPQTVNKDVS
-806 ANRTQEPPRVAN
+806 NRTQEPPRVAN

-838 CKQQQMQLQVQ
+838 TKQQQMQLQVQ
-849 LHHSDIDKKRGV
+849 LQSQSEQTDRKRV
-861 LPQNVSTPDYT
+861 LLPQNVSTPDYT
-872 QVSPAKLALRRHLS
+872 QIAVLQVSPAKLALRRHLS
-886 QERLSSHLTPSD
+886 QERISSSHSTSSE
-898 RSAIDSRQSGHD
+898 RSTVDSRQSSNHD
-910 NRIIAGGSG
+910 NRLLTGGSG
-919 LLGTRTIGDL
+919 LL
-929 VSGEIERTLEISN
+929 VSTVGELMNGEIERTLEISN
-942 QTIINAA
+942 QSIINAT
-949 VDMSAMMRPETVYSP
+949 VDMSSIIRPETVYSP

-985 YAPTSVTTATSTPAS
+985 YVPTSSGTSTSTP
-1000 TSRSSVLFTPVT
+1000 TTNSRSSVLFTPVT

-1030 HESYFSDNPSQSLT
+1030 HESYFSDNPAQSLT
-1044 HSHSHSSASIHS
+1044 QSHSAPPLHSS
-1056 SQTSSNGELLPVEG
+1056 SQTTSNGELLPVEG

-1081 NHNGTNKTDQV
+1081 NHNNNGKTESS
-1092 LPIAR
+1092 LSSNR
-1097 RFQPYPRYANNSNS
+1097 RFHPYPRYATNSNS
-1111 NNNTSTNGSMT
+1111 NSGNANTTNANAVT
-1122 TICQSQPAVSVK
+1122 AICQSQTSMSIK
-1134 TEAVIS
+1134 TEAVVS
-1140 TVSTSGAPLSP
+1140 SVSTSGAPLSP

-1168 MTTQRQRNGIG
+1168 MTTQRQRNVVG
-1179 DDGTCTVAVCWLAL
+1179 DDDAL
-1193 SHTRSRSHPLKL
+1193 
-1205 VLLEIET
+1205 
-1212 QIKGRNQKVWLPVGW
+1212 
-1227 FVVAERINC
+1227 
-1236 FKCAIFITNI
+1236 
-1246 ASTDMLITATMD
+1246 
-1258 GEADWQDRISSGF
+1258 
-1271 DRLVAFASTELDKR
+1271 
-1285 RRSTEGVNT
+1285 
-1294 SPDSGLGSDSTA
+1294 
-1306 TGPPPVVPSPDEA
+1306 
-1319 LGPPRTPSPTSPRP
+1319 
-1333 ANPNNGSA
+1333 
-1341 SSNSSVPLKYQRQVD
+1341 
-1356 PERHHFKKKF
+1356 
-1366 FHRDWNNS
+1366 
-1374 GSTSKF
+1374 
-1380 RPKGKD
+1380 
-1386 WDWNHS
+1386 
-1392 GQWPPNDEQT
+1392 

>member
-33 LDVVETMRWVCEDLP
+33 LDVIETMRWVCEDLP
-48 DLKLPLENNI
+48 DLKLPLENNV
-58 LCDYDTR
+58 LCDYDPR
-65 DYESMKNLCD
+65 DYESMKSLCD

-94 SQRLN
+94 TQRLN

-148 DQIDVTEDDV
+148 DQIDVTVDDV

-183 GVERADVP
+183 GVEKADVP
-191 SRYAQSMEINFRK
+191 SKYAQSMEINFRK

-343 VINNTASNSSKIS
+343 VISNTASNSSKIS
-356 NRGERSDRAK
+356 NRSERGDRAK

-384 NSDSDMDENNIKNRR
+384 NSDSDLDDSAVKSRR
-399 QSTKIRRKLN
+399 QPNKIRRKFN
-409 RKSANGISRPPPRG
+409 RKTTNGITRAPARG
-423 RQRGRGVKKSRP
+423 RQRGRGIKRAKP
-435 KKAINISGLDLLHS
+435 KKPINISGLDLLHS

-483 SHSTSVHEEL
+483 SHSISVHEEL

-519 MLESMRTPTYRVSVN
+519 MLESMRTPAYEVSIN
-534 TDIVK
+534 TDILK

-613 MESEQTRLT
+613 METEQNRLV

-630 EKYNG
+630 DKYNG
-635 HTNGISNAPQPLTQ
+635 HANANGIMNPRQPLTE
-649 DYILKEI
+649 DYLLKEI

-674 HELNVLERASNEK
+674 HELNVLERTSNEK
-687 QVAAIAQQQR
+687 QAAVIAQQQK
-697 DAINNKHSQSQH
+697 DAIGSKHSQNLHYGGQ
-709 LQQNGKNGSLRKN
+709 QQNNKNGATRKN

-734 VPDIGKIQENNP
+734 VPDVGKIQENNP
-746 EILAQKILETGRQIE
+746 ELLAQKILETGRQIE
-761 AGRISNRQNSN
+761 AGRVPNRQSGNS
-772 INNNSRTRLP
+772 NSRTRLP
-782 QACLSF
+782 QASLSF
-788 STSSCISSS
+788 STSSSISSAQS
-797 QSYSGNKDM
+797 QTTIANKDIP
-806 ANRTQEPPRVAN
+806 NRTQEPPRVAN

-838 CKQQQMQLQVQ
+838 NKQQQMQLQVQ
-849 LHHSDIDKKRGV
+849 LQSQSESERKRV
-861 LPQNVSTPDYT
+861 PLPQNVSTPDYT

-886 QERLSSHLTPSD
+886 QERLSSSHLTSSD
-898 RSAIDSRQSGHD
+898 RSTIEPRQSSNYD
-910 NRIIAGGSG
+910 NGLAAGGGGRG

-942 QTIINAA
+942 QSITNAT
-949 VDMSAMMRPETVYSP
+949 VDMSAMIRPETVYSP

-985 YAPTSVTTATSTPAS
+985 YAPTSSGASTSTL
-1000 TSRSSVLFTPVT
+1000 TTNSRSSVLLTPAT
-1012 QPQRYTPV
+1012 QPPPPRYTHV

-1044 HSHSHSSASIHS
+1044 QSHSAASPLHS
-1056 SQTSSNGELLPVEG
+1056 SQNTSNGELLPVEG

-1081 NHNGTNKTDQV
+1081 NRNNNNNNNGKTEST
-1092 LPIAR
+1092 LAGSR
-1097 RFQPYPRYANNSNS
+1097 RYQPYPRYATNSSS
-1111 NNNTSTNGSMT
+1111 NGNATTSGTVT
-1122 TICQSQPAVSVK
+1122 AICQSQPLMPVK
-1134 TEAVIS
+1134 TEAVVS
-1140 TVSTSGAPLSP
+1140 SVSTSGAPLSP

-1168 MTTQRQRNGIG
+1168 MTTQRQRSVVG
-1179 DDGTCTVAVCWLAL
+1179 DDDAL
-1193 SHTRSRSHPLKL
+1193 
-1205 VLLEIET
+1205 
-1212 QIKGRNQKVWLPVGW
+1212 
-1227 FVVAERINC
+1227 
-1236 FKCAIFITNI
+1236 
-1246 ASTDMLITATMD
+1246 
-1258 GEADWQDRISSGF
+1258 
-1271 DRLVAFASTELDKR
+1271 
-1285 RRSTEGVNT
+1285 
-1294 SPDSGLGSDSTA
+1294 
-1306 TGPPPVVPSPDEA
+1306 
-1319 LGPPRTPSPTSPRP
+1319 
-1333 ANPNNGSA
+1333 
-1341 SSNSSVPLKYQRQVD
+1341 
-1356 PERHHFKKKF
+1356 
-1366 FHRDWNNS
+1366 
-1374 GSTSKF
+1374 
-1380 RPKGKD
+1380 
-1386 WDWNHS
+1386 
-1392 GQWPPNDEQT
+1392 

>member
-191 SRYAQSMEINFRK
+191 SKYAQSMEINFRK

-246 PTVDHQLKERFADLR
+246 PNVDHQLKERFADLR

-343 VINNTASNSSKIS
+343 VINNTASNSNKIS

-635 HTNGISNAPQPLTQ
+635 HANGVSNAPQPLTQ

-709 LQQNGKNGSLRKN
+709 HQQNGKNGSTRKN
-722 REGRSRSQEWPD
+722 REGRSKSSEWPD
-734 VPDIGKIQENNP
+734 VPDMGKIQENNP

-761 AGRISNRQNSN
+761 AGRIPNRQNSN
-772 INNNSRTRLP
+772 VNNNSRTRLP
-782 QACLSF
+782 QASLSF
-788 STSSCISSS
+788 STTSSCISSS
-797 QSYSGNKDM
+797 QSLSSNKEM
-806 ANRTQEPPRVAN
+806 TNRTQEPPRVAN

-838 CKQQQMQLQVQ
+838 SKQQQMQLQVQ
-849 LHHSDIDKKRGV
+849 LHHSDTDKKRGV

-1044 HSHSHSSASIHS
+1044 HSHSHSSSSIHS

-1179 DDGTCTVAVCWLAL
+1179 DD
-1193 SHTRSRSHPLKL
+1193 
-1205 VLLEIET
+1205 
-1212 QIKGRNQKVWLPVGW
+1212 
-1227 FVVAERINC
+1227 
-1236 FKCAIFITNI
+1236 
-1246 ASTDMLITATMD
+1246 D

>member
-1 MELRLHSPAGAEP
+1 MELCLHSPAGAEP

-33 LDVVETMRWVCEDLP
+33 LDVIESMRWVCEDLP
-48 DLKLPLENNI
+48 DLKLPLENNV
-58 LCDYDTR
+58 LCDYDPR
-65 DYESMKNLCD
+65 DYESMKSLCD

-169 VLQMAAATLCKICI
+169 VLQMAAATLCKICV
-183 GVERADVP
+183 GVEKADVP
-191 SRYAQSMEINFRK
+191 SKYAQSMEINFRK

-233 GATIVFVNNFAFG
+233 GSTIVFVNNFAFG

-338 ENSDS
+338 ENSDT

-356 NRGERSDRAK
+356 NRSERGDRAK

-384 NSDSDMDENNIKNRR
+384 NSDSDLDDSAIKSRR
-399 QSTKIRRKLN
+399 QPNKIRRKFN
-409 RKSANGISRPPPRG
+409 RKTANGITRAPARG
-423 RQRGRGVKKSRP
+423 RQRGRGIKRAKP

-519 MLESMRTPTYRVSVN
+519 MLESMRTPAYKVSIN
-534 TDIVK
+534 TDIAK

-586 LAKAKEIVLRHKQLQ
+586 LSKAKEIVLRHKQLQ

-613 MESEQTRLT
+613 METEQNRLV

-635 HTNGISNAPQPLTQ
+635 QANGMTNPHQPLTE
-649 DYILKEI
+649 DYLLKEI

-674 HELNVLERASNEK
+674 HELNVLERTSNEK
-687 QVAAIAQQQR
+687 QAAAIAQQQK
-697 DAINNKHSQSQH
+697 DAIGSKHSAQNLHHGGQQQS
-709 LQQNGKNGSLRKN
+709 NKNGATRKS

-761 AGRISNRQNSN
+761 AGRIPNRQSGGNSN
-772 INNNSRTRLP
+772 SRARLP
-782 QACLSF
+782 QASLSF
-788 STSSCISSS
+788 ATLSTISSTQS
-797 QSYSGNKDM
+797 QTAQIANKDVSSRS
-806 ANRTQEPPRVAN
+806 NQEPPRVAN

-838 CKQQQMQLQVQ
+838 NKQQQMQLQSQ
-849 LHHSDIDKKRGV
+849 SESERKRV
-861 LPQNVSTPDYT
+861 LLPQNVSTPDYT

-886 QERLSSHLTPSD
+886 QERLSSSHLTSSD
-898 RSAIDSRQSGHD
+898 RTTIDPRQSSNYD
-910 NRIIAGGSG
+910 NRLAAGGPGGPPGGSG
-919 LLGTRTIGDL
+919 PVVTRTIADL
-929 VSGEIERTLEISN
+929 VNGEIERTLEISN
-942 QTIINAA
+942 QSIINAT
-949 VDMSAMMRPETVYSP
+949 VDMSAMIRPETVYSP

-985 YAPTSVTTATSTPAS
+985 YAPTSSGASTSTPS
-1000 TSRSSVLFTPVT
+1000 TSSRSSVLFTPAT

-1044 HSHSHSSASIHS
+1044 QSHSSPLHS
-1056 SQTSSNGELLPVEG
+1056 SQGTSNGELLPVEG

-1081 NHNGTNKTDQV
+1081 NHNNGGGGSGSGGGNGGGKTEPA
-1092 LPIAR
+1092 LSSSR
-1097 RFQPYPRYANNSNS
+1097 RYQPYPRYA
-1111 NNNTSTNGSMT
+1111 TNGSSNGNST
-1122 TICQSQPAVSVK
+1122 TTSGSVTAVCQSQPLVSVK
-1134 TEAVIS
+1134 TEAVVS
-1140 TVSTSGAPLSP
+1140 SVSTSGAPLSP

-1168 MTTQRQRNGIG
+1168 MTTQRQRSVG
-1179 DDGTCTVAVCWLAL
+1179 DDDAL
-1193 SHTRSRSHPLKL
+1193 
-1205 VLLEIET
+1205 
-1212 QIKGRNQKVWLPVGW
+1212 
-1227 FVVAERINC
+1227 
-1236 FKCAIFITNI
+1236 
-1246 ASTDMLITATMD
+1246 
-1258 GEADWQDRISSGF
+1258 
-1271 DRLVAFASTELDKR
+1271 
-1285 RRSTEGVNT
+1285 
-1294 SPDSGLGSDSTA
+1294 
-1306 TGPPPVVPSPDEA
+1306 
-1319 LGPPRTPSPTSPRP
+1319 
-1333 ANPNNGSA
+1333 
-1341 SSNSSVPLKYQRQVD
+1341 
-1356 PERHHFKKKF
+1356 
-1366 FHRDWNNS
+1366 
-1374 GSTSKF
+1374 
-1380 RPKGKD
+1380 
-1386 WDWNHS
+1386 
-1392 GQWPPNDEQT
+1392 

>member
-33 LDVVETMRWVCEDLP
+33 LDVIETMRWVCEDLP

-58 LCDYDTR
+58 LCNYDPR

-191 SRYAQSMEINFRK
+191 STYAQSMEINFRK

-343 VINNTASNSSKIS
+343 VISNTASNSSKVS
-356 NRGERSDRAK
+356 NRNERSDRAK

-384 NSDSDMDENNIKNRR
+384 NSDSDLDENSIKSRR
-399 QSTKIRRKLN
+399 QPNKIRRKFN
-409 RKSANGISRPPPRG
+409 RKTTNGITRAPARG
-423 RQRGRGVKKSRP
+423 RQRGRGVKRAKP
-435 KKAINISGLDLLHS
+435 KKTINISGLDLLHS

-493 SIPPAPSATPY
+493 SIPSAPSATPY

-519 MLESMRTPTYRVSVN
+519 MLESMRTPTYKVSVN
-534 TDIVK
+534 TDIAK

-613 MESEQTRLT
+613 METEQNRLV

-635 HTNGISNAPQPLTQ
+635 HGSMNGITNPPQSLTQ

-674 HELNVLERASNEK
+674 HELNVLERTSNEK
-687 QVAAIAQQQR
+687 QVATLAQQQR
-697 DAINNKHSQSQH
+697 DMIGNKHSQNLH
-709 LQQNGKNGSLRKN
+709 HQQQGSKNGTTRKS

-761 AGRISNRQNSN
+761 AGRIPHRQSTNG
-772 INNNSRTRLP
+772 NNNSRTRLP
-782 QACLSF
+782 QASLSF
-788 STSSCISSS
+788 SNVSSANSST
-797 QSYSGNKDM
+797 QLPQTVNKDVS
-806 ANRTQEPPRVAN
+806 NRTQEPPKIAN

-827 TSVLNEDQQNR
+827 TSVLNEDQQER
-838 CKQQQMQLQVQ
+838 TKQQQMQLQLQ
-849 LHHSDIDKKRGV
+849 SQSESDKKRIP
-861 LPQNVSTPDYT
+861 LPQSVSTPDYT
-872 QVSPAKLALRRHLS
+872 QV
-886 QERLSSHLTPSD
+886 
-898 RSAIDSRQSGHD
+898 
-910 NRIIAGGSG
+910 N
-919 LLGTRTIGDL
+919 
-929 VSGEIERTLEISN
+929 
-942 QTIINAA
+942 
-949 VDMSAMMRPETVYSP
+949 
-964 ISRPASAEGDAG
+964 
-976 LSTLAHVAS
+976 
-985 YAPTSVTTATSTPAS
+985 
-1000 TSRSSVLFTPVT
+1000 
-1012 QPQRYTPV
+1012 
-1020 QLPRADIKPY
+1020 
-1030 HESYFSDNPSQSLT
+1030 
-1044 HSHSHSSASIHS
+1044 
-1056 SQTSSNGELLPVEG
+1056 
-1070 LAASLHARILN
+1070 
-1081 NHNGTNKTDQV
+1081 
-1092 LPIAR
+1092 
-1097 RFQPYPRYANNSNS
+1097 
-1111 NNNTSTNGSMT
+1111 
-1122 TICQSQPAVSVK
+1122 
-1134 TEAVIS
+1134 
-1140 TVSTSGAPLSP
+1140 
-1151 LVEPHSNTSTPL
+1151 
-1163 VDEPQ
+1163 
-1168 MTTQRQRNGIG
+1168 
-1179 DDGTCTVAVCWLAL
+1179 
-1193 SHTRSRSHPLKL
+1193 
-1205 VLLEIET
+1205 
-1212 QIKGRNQKVWLPVGW
+1212 
-1227 FVVAERINC
+1227 
-1236 FKCAIFITNI
+1236 
-1246 ASTDMLITATMD
+1246 

-1294 SPDSGLGSDSTA
+1294 SPDSGLGSDSA
-1306 TGPPPVVPSPDEA
+1306 VAGPPPVVPSPDEA

-1333 ANPNNGSA
+1333 ANLS
-1341 SSNSSVPLKYQRQVD
+1341 SSNPPSGASSSVPLKYQRQLD

-1374 GSTSKF
+1374 ASTSKF

-1392 GQWPPNDEQT
+1392 GQWPSNDEQS

>member
-48 DLKLPLENNI
+48 DLKIPLENNI
-58 LCDYDTR
+58 LCNYDTHN
-65 DYESMKNLCD
+65 YESMKNLCD
-75 RFNRAIDSL
+75 KFNRAIDSR

-94 SQRLN
+94 MQRLN

-148 DQIDVTEDDV
+148 DQIAVTDDDV

-169 VLQMAAATLCKICI
+169 VLQMAAATSCKICI

-191 SRYAQSMEINFRK
+191 SRYAQSMEYNFRK
-204 WLNWY
+204 WLSWY

-331 NKQGGLD
+331 NKSGGLD
-338 ENSDS
+338 MEQSDS
-343 VINNTASNSSKIS
+343 VISNTASHSSRTS
-356 NRGERSDRAK
+356 SRGAERGDRAK

-374 SPNHSEQQGT
+374 SPNHSEQLGT
-384 NSDSDMDENNIKNRR
+384 NSDSDLEESSLKNRR
-399 QSTKIRRKLN
+399 QPSKLRRKLN
-409 RKSANGISRPPPRG
+409 RKPSNGVPRPPARG
-423 RQRGRGVKKSRP
+423 RQRGRGVKKARP

-471 DQQLSSLSLSLQ
+471 DQHLSSLSLALQ
-483 SHSTSVHEEL
+483 PHSTSVHEEL
-493 SIPPAPSATPY
+493 SIPAAPSATPY

-509 LDLYRDQFML
+509 LDLHRDQFMV
-519 MLESMRTPTYRVSVN
+519 MLESMRTPAYRISVN
-534 TDIVK
+534 TDIAK

-601 AKASKLQAQVAS
+601 AKASKLQAQVSS
-613 MESEQTRLT
+613 MEAEQSRLT
-622 ALRHQELQ
+622 AIRHQELQ
-630 EKYNG
+630 EKYNS
-635 HTNGISNAPQPLTQ
+635 HTHINSLANPPQSLTQ

-662 RKRLHSQVSKLE
+662 RKRLHTQVSKLE
-674 HELNVLERASNEK
+674 HELNVLERVSNEK
-687 QVAAIAQQQR
+687 PPVAVVPQQLREVVGSKHTQ
-697 DAINNKHSQSQH
+697 NQHQSLQNKSGFS
-709 LQQNGKNGSLRKN
+709 RKS

-734 VPDIGKIQENNP
+734 VPDIAKIQENNP

-761 AGRISNRQNSN
+761 AGRIPNRSNTNTVTTARAK
-772 INNNSRTRLP
+772 LP
-782 QACLSF
+782 QATLSF
-788 STSSCISSS
+788 SSTSSSVQS
-797 QSYSGNKDM
+797 QVNSRESIHKG
-806 ANRTQEPPRVAN
+806 QEPPRVAN

-838 CKQQQMQLQVQ
+838 SKQMQLQVQ
-849 LHHSDIDKKRGV
+849 QMQRQVEPERKRV
-861 LPQNVSTPDYT
+861 ALPQNVTTPDYT

-886 QERLSSHLTPSD
+886 QERLSSHLTTSD
-898 RSAIDSRQSGHD
+898 RSTVDGRQLPPDSR
-910 NRIIAGGSG
+910 IAGVAGNVEGGGGAGAGGGSG
-919 LLGTRTIGDL
+919 TGTGSSPGIGSGTGVGAGAGAGAGRGGGTTGEGGGGGGGGGGGRGSGGMLGTRTIGDL

-949 VDMSAMMRPETVYSP
+949 VDMSVMARAEAVYSP

-976 LSTLAHVAS
+976 LVTLAHVAS
-985 YAPTSVTTATSTPAS
+985 YAPTPTPTSSSTPMTAT
-1000 TSRSSVLFTPVT
+1000 RSSVLYTPTT

-1030 HESYFSDNPSQSLT
+1030 HESYFTDTPSQIPTQSHPSLPVQ
-1044 HSHSHSSASIHS
+1044 S
-1056 SQTSSNGELLPVEG
+1056 SQTIANGELLPVEG
-1070 LAASLHARILN
+1070 LAASLHARLLN
-1081 NHNGTNKTDQV
+1081 NQNTTTSTVKSEPTV
-1092 LPIAR
+1092 LGSR
-1097 RFQPYPRYANNSNS
+1097 RYQPYPRYTTGNSS
-1111 NNNTSTNGSMT
+1111 SNGSGAPS
-1122 TICQSQPAVSVK
+1122 QSHAVVLIK
-1134 TEAVIS
+1134 TETPAS
-1140 TVSTSGAPLSP
+1140 SVSTSGAPLSP

-1168 MTTQRQRNGIG
+1168 MTNQRQRNATG
-1179 DDGTCTVAVCWLAL
+1179 DD
-1193 SHTRSRSHPLKL
+1193 
-1205 VLLEIET
+1205 EIET
-1212 QIKGRNQKVWLPVGW
+1212 HRTEGEIRKNGCLWVGAWLPMGKLTGRT
-1227 FVVAERINC
+1227 E
-1236 FKCAIFITNI
+1236 
-1246 ASTDMLITATMD
+1246 SPQGLTD
-1258 GEADWQDRISSGF
+1258 
-1271 DRLVAFASTELDKR
+1271 
-1285 RRSTEGVNT
+1285 
-1294 SPDSGLGSDSTA
+1294 
-1306 TGPPPVVPSPDEA
+1306 
-1319 LGPPRTPSPTSPRP
+1319 
-1333 ANPNNGSA
+1333 
-1341 SSNSSVPLKYQRQVD
+1341 
-1356 PERHHFKKKF
+1356 
-1366 FHRDWNNS
+1366 
-1374 GSTSKF
+1374 
-1380 RPKGKD
+1380 
-1386 WDWNHS
+1386 
-1392 GQWPPNDEQT
+1392 

>member
-1 MELRLHSPAGAEP
+1 MQELRLHSPAGAEP
-14 IVYQWPLTSG
+14 IIYHWPLTSG
-24 SGSDRHDGA
+24 SGADRHDGA
-33 LDVVETMRWVCEDLP
+33 IDVVETMRWVCDDLP

-58 LCDYDTR
+58 LTDYDPR
-65 DYESMKNLCD
+65 DYESMKSLCD

-148 DQIDVTEDDV
+148 DQIDVTEDDI
-158 FVDLGSGVGQV
+158 FIDLGSGVGQV
-169 VLQMAAATLCKICI
+169 VLQMAASTFCKISV
-183 GVERADVP
+183 GVEKAEVP

-216 RLVKGDFLADEH
+216 RLVKGDFLADEN

-233 GATIVFVNNFAFG
+233 SATIVFVNNFAFG

-291 HVSEMSPL
+291 HVSEMTPL

-318 RTKLERYFHRLKN
+318 RTKLERYFLRLKN
-331 NKQGGLD
+331 NRLGGPD
-338 ENSDS
+338 VENSDS
-343 VINNTASNSSKIS
+343 VISNTASNSSKIS
-356 NRGERSDRAK
+356 NRSERGDRAK
-366 RDLSRQLD
+366 RDLTRQLD
-374 SPNHSEQQGT
+374 SPNNSELQAT
-384 NSDSDMDENNIKNRR
+384 NSDSDLDDNMKSRR
-399 QSTKIRRKLN
+399 KTSKMRRKLN
-409 RKSANGISRPPPRG
+409 RKVGNGITRTSARG
-423 RQRGRGVKKSRP
+423 RQRGRGGVKKAKP

-459 LGKKPPPAPGCV
+459 IGKKPPPAPGCV
-471 DQQLSSLSLSLQ
+471 DQHLSSLSLSLQ
-483 SHSTSVHEEL
+483 AHSTSVHEEL
-493 SIPPAPSATPY
+493 SIPPAPAATPY

-519 MLESMRTPTYRVSVN
+519 MLEAIKTPAYKVSVN
-534 TDIVK
+534 TDLAK

-574 ELGINATSPGDL
+574 ELGINASSPCDL

-601 AKASKLQAQVAS
+601 AKASKLQAQVSS
-613 MESEQTRLT
+613 METEQSRLA

-630 EKYNG
+630 EKFNAHG
-635 HTNGISNAPQPLTQ
+635 STNNISNPPQALTQ
-649 DYILKEI
+649 EYILKEI

-662 RKRLHSQVSKLE
+662 RKKLHSQVSKLE
-674 HELNVLERASNEK
+674 HELNLLERATSEK
-687 QVAAIAQQQR
+687 QAAALAQQQQQR
-697 DAINNKHSQSQH
+697 EATVKNHTH
-709 LQQNGKNGSLRKN
+709 HHPQQNGKSPRKN

-761 AGRISNRQNSN
+761 AGRIPNRIGSVGSTSSS
-772 INNNSRTRLP
+772 NSRVRLP
-782 QACLSF
+782 QANFSF
-788 STSSCISSS
+788 SSSGVTQS
-797 QSYSGNKDM
+797 QGNSRESV
-806 ANRTQEPPRVAN
+806 NRMQEPPRVAD

-838 CKQQQMQLQVQ
+838 NKQQPHNLQ
-849 LHHSDIDKKRGV
+849 LHTQQPLQPSELDRKRTNLSQTVG
-861 LPQNVSTPDYT
+861 TPDYT

-886 QERLSSHLTPSD
+886 QERLTSHLSTSD
-898 RSAIDSRQSGHD
+898 RSHSDSRQLNHD
-910 NRIIAGGSG
+910 NRISSGGAGI
-919 LLGTRTIGDL
+919 LGTRTIGDL

-942 QTIINAA
+942 QSIINAA
-949 VDMSAMMRPETVYSP
+949 VDMSAIIRPEAVYSP
-964 ISRPASAEGDAG
+964 ISRPASAEGETG
-976 LSTLAHVAS
+976 LATLAHVAS
-985 YAPTSVTTATSTPAS
+985 YAPTSSASSTSTTS
-1000 TSRSSVLFTPVT
+1000 SRSSVLFTPST

-1030 HESYFSDNPSQSLT
+1030 HESYFTDNSSQPIKQTQLAVS
-1044 HSHSHSSASIHS
+1044 SHSSQS
-1056 SQTSSNGELLPVEG
+1056 STNGDVPVEG

-1081 NHNGTNKTDQV
+1081 NHSDKNDTING
-1092 LPIAR
+1092 R
-1097 RFQPYPRYANNSNS
+1097 RYQPYPRYTNS
-1111 NNNTSTNGSMT
+1111 NNGRSSSDRVTSPLQLS
-1122 TICQSQPAVSVK
+1122 SASSLVK
-1134 TEAVIS
+1134 TEANVS
-1140 TVSTSGAPLSP
+1140 SVSTSGAPLSP

-1163 VDEPQ
+1163 VDEPH
-1168 MTTQRQRNGIG
+1168 MTSQRQRSGII
-1179 DDGTCTVAVCWLAL
+1179 D
-1193 SHTRSRSHPLKL
+1193 
-1205 VLLEIET
+1205 E
-1212 QIKGRNQKVWLPVGW
+1212 
-1227 FVVAERINC
+1227 
-1236 FKCAIFITNI
+1236 
-1246 ASTDMLITATMD
+1246 D

-1294 SPDSGLGSDSTA
+1294 SPDSGLGSDSTVI
-1306 TGPPPVVPSPDEA
+1306 GPSPVAPSPDEA

-1333 ANPNNGSA
+1333 PHA
-1341 SSNSSVPLKYQRQVD
+1341 SSGSSSSSVPLKYQRQPD

-1380 RPKGKD
+1380 KPKGKD
-1386 WDWNHS
+1386 WDWNNS
-1392 GQWPPNDEQT
+1392 GHWPSSEQS

>member
-1 MELRLHSPAGAEP
+1 
-14 IVYQWPLTSG
+14 
-24 SGSDRHDGA
+24 
-33 LDVVETMRWVCEDLP
+33 
-48 DLKLPLENNI
+48 
-58 LCDYDTR
+58 
-65 DYESMKNLCD
+65 MKNLCD

-148 DQIDVTEDDV
+148 DQIDVTDDDV

-191 SRYAQSMEINFRK
+191 SRYAQSMEVNFRK

-331 NKQGGLD
+331 NKQGGD

-343 VINNTASNSSKIS
+343 VINNTASSSNKVT
-356 NRGERSDRAK
+356 NRGERGDRAK

-384 NSDSDMDENNIKNRR
+384 NSDSDADENNIKNRR
-399 QSTKIRRKLN
+399 QPNKIRRKLN
-409 RKSANGISRPPPRG
+409 RKSNGITRPPARG
-423 RQRGRGVKKSRP
+423 GKQRGRGVKKSKP

-509 LDLYRDQFML
+509 LDLFRDQFML
-519 MLESMRTPTYRVSVN
+519 MLESMRTPSYRVSVN
-534 TDIVK
+534 TDIAK

-613 MESEQTRLT
+613 MESEQSRLT

-630 EKYNG
+630 EKYSNLTN
-635 HTNGISNAPQPLTQ
+635 TNGISNPPQPLTQ

-662 RKRLHSQVSKLE
+662 RKRLHCQVSKLE
-674 HELNVLERASNEK
+674 QELNVLERASNEK

-697 DAINNKHSQSQH
+697 EALSSKHSQNQH
-709 LQQNGKNGSLRKN
+709 HHQQPNGKSGSSRKN

-761 AGRISNRQNSN
+761 AGRILNRQNTNTSS
-772 INNNSRTRLP
+772 NSRTRLP
-782 QACLSF
+782 QASLSF
-788 STSSCISSS
+788 STTSSSISSS
-797 QSYSGNKDM
+797 QPQINNKEIT
-806 ANRTQEPPRVAN
+806 NRTQEPPRVAN

-838 CKQQQMQLQVQ
+838 NKQQQMQLQVQ
-849 LHHSDIDKKRGV
+849 LQNQTEPDRKRIA

-898 RSAIDSRQSGHD
+898 RPTIDSRQSTHD
-910 NRIIAGGSG
+910 NRIVTGGNG

-942 QTIINAA
+942 QSIINAA
-949 VDMSAMMRPETVYSP
+949 VDMSAMIRPETVYSP

-985 YAPTSVTTATSTPAS
+985 YAPTSSAVSTCTPTT

-1044 HSHSHSSASIHS
+1044 QAHPPPSLHS
-1056 SQTSSNGELLPVEG
+1056 SQTTSNGELLPVEG

-1081 NHNGTNKTDQV
+1081 NHNTKTEPMLTTN
-1092 LPIAR
+1092 R
-1097 RFQPYPRYANNSNS
+1097 RFQPYPRYATSS
-1111 NNNTSTNGSMT
+1111 NNNGSATTNGMVT
-1122 TICQSQPAVSVK
+1122 AICQSQPSMSVK
-1134 TEAVIS
+1134 TEAIVS
-1140 TVSTSGAPLSP
+1140 SVSTSGAPLSP

-1179 DDGTCTVAVCWLAL
+1179 DD
-1193 SHTRSRSHPLKL
+1193 
-1205 VLLEIET
+1205 
-1212 QIKGRNQKVWLPVGW
+1212 
-1227 FVVAERINC
+1227 
-1236 FKCAIFITNI
+1236 
-1246 ASTDMLITATMD
+1246 D

-1294 SPDSGLGSDSTA
+1294 SPDSGLGSDSTV
-1306 TGPPPVVPSPDEA
+1306 TGPPPVIPSPDEA

-1333 ANPNNGSA
+1333 PNPSNSSST
-1341 SSNSSVPLKYQRQVD
+1341 SSNSSSSSSTSSVPLKYQRQPD

-1392 GQWPPNDEQT
+1392 GQWPSNDE

>member
-24 SGSDRHDGA
+24 SGSGRVYQKKNTRSFESFGRQKDRHDGA

-58 LCDYDTR
+58 LCNYDTR
-65 DYESMKNLCD
+65 DYESMKSLCD

-116 QAVVEPDKLNQ
+116 QAVLEPDKLNN

-169 VLQMAAATLCKICI
+169 VLQMAAATFCKICI

-191 SRYAQSMEINFRK
+191 SKYAQSMEANFRK

-216 RLVKGDFLADEH
+216 RLMKGDFLADEH

-246 PTVDHQLKERFADLR
+246 PNVDHQLKERFADLR

-331 NKQGGLD
+331 NKQGALD
-338 ENSDS
+338 AENNDS
-343 VINNTASNSSKIS
+343 VINITASHSSRTS
-356 NRGERSDRAK
+356 TRSERGDRAK

-374 SPNHSEQQGT
+374 NSPNNSEQQGT
-384 NSDSDMDENNIKNRR
+384 NSDSDADDGSMKTRR
-399 QSTKIRRKLN
+399 QPNKLRRKLS
-409 RKSANGISRPPPRG
+409 RKAAAANGITRPNTRG
-423 RQRGRGVKKSRP
+423 RQKGARGAAVKKTKP
-435 KKAINISGLDLLHS
+435 KKTINISGLDLLHS

-459 LGKKPPPAPGCV
+459 TGKKPPPAPGCV
-471 DQQLSSLSLSLQ
+471 DQQLSSISISLQ
-483 SHSTSVHEEL
+483 TSANAVHEEL
-493 SIPPAPSATPY
+493 SIPAAPSATPY

-509 LDLYRDQFML
+509 LDLYRDQFMA
-519 MLESMRTPTYRVSVN
+519 MLDSMRTPTYRVSVN
-534 TDIVK
+534 ADIAK

-601 AKASKLQAQVAS
+601 NKASKLQAQVS
-613 MESEQTRLT
+613 NIETEQAKVT
-622 ALRHQELQ
+622 AQRYQELQ
-630 EKYNG
+630 EKFSNG
-635 HTNGISNAPQPLTQ
+635 TSSPSAPPQPVTQ
-649 DYILKEI
+649 DHILKEI
-656 SATLSQ
+656 CTTMSQ
-662 RKRLHSQVSKLE
+662 RKKLHSQVSKLE
-674 HELNVLERASNEK
+674 QELNVLEKTSSDKQSASM
-687 QVAAIAQQQR
+687 AQQQR
-697 DAINNKHSQSQH
+697 DAANAKHLQNQYNQ
-709 LQQNGKNGSLRKN
+709 QQNGKNPPSRKS
-722 REGRSRSQEWPD
+722 RDSRSRSQDWPD

-761 AGRISNRQNSN
+761 AGRMMSKPSTNAVNSN
-772 INNNSRTRLP
+772 INNTRARLP
-782 QACLSF
+782 QATLSF
-788 STSSCISSS
+788 SCPSSSAPTQTSSKESTSRI
-797 QSYSGNKDM
+797 
-806 ANRTQEPPRVAN
+806 QEPPRVAN

-838 CKQQQMQLQVQ
+838 NKQQQQIQMQQLQQ
-849 LHHSDIDKKRGV
+849 QHQGEPERKRMA
-861 LPQNVSTPDYT
+861 LTPNVPAPDYT

-886 QERLSSHLTPSD
+886 QERLTHMPPSE
-898 RSAIDSRQSGHD
+898 RSTVDSRQSSHD
-910 NRIIAGGSG
+910 SRMGPGGAG

-949 VDMSAMMRPETVYSP
+949 VDMSVMMRPEAVYSP
-964 ISRPASAEGDAG
+964 ISRPASAEGDTG
-976 LSTLAHVAS
+976 LATLAHVAS
-985 YAPTSVTTATSTPAS
+985 YAPTSTSGSTSTPTT
-1000 TSRSSVLFTPVT
+1000 TSRSSVLFTPTT

-1030 HESYFSDNPSQSLT
+1030 HESYFSDNPTPPHTQSHPSSSM
-1044 HSHSHSSASIHS
+1044 HSNQS
-1056 SQTSSNGELLPVEG
+1056 SSNGDGLPVEG
-1070 LAASLHARILN
+1070 LAASLHARIIN
-1081 NHNGTNKTDQV
+1081 NQNSSMKNDQNSPHNRRYHPYPGYPSSSNHNIPT
-1092 LPIAR
+1092 
-1097 RFQPYPRYANNSNS
+1097 
-1111 NNNTSTNGSMT
+1111 TSY
-1122 TICQSQPAVSVK
+1122 SQPSTTVK
-1134 TEAVIS
+1134 SETAIS
-1140 TVSTSGAPLSP
+1140 SVSTSGAPLSP

-1163 VDEPQ
+1163 VDEPH
-1168 MTTQRQRNGIG
+1168 MSQRQRNGTG
-1179 DDGTCTVAVCWLAL
+1179 DD
-1193 SHTRSRSHPLKL
+1193 
-1205 VLLEIET
+1205 
-1212 QIKGRNQKVWLPVGW
+1212 
-1227 FVVAERINC
+1227 
-1236 FKCAIFITNI
+1236 
-1246 ASTDMLITATMD
+1246 D

-1294 SPDSGLGSDSTA
+1294 SPDSGLGSDSVVL
-1306 TGPPPVVPSPDEA
+1306 GPPPVVPSPDEA
-1319 LGPPRTPSPTSPRP
+1319 LGPPRTPSPHSPHG
-1333 ANPNNGSA
+1333 PNSVNGS
-1341 SSNSSVPLKYQRQVD
+1341 SMNGPTVPLKYQRQPD

-1366 FHRDWNNS
+1366 FHRDWNNA

-1386 WDWNHS
+1386 WDWNQS
-1392 GQWPPNDEQT
+1392 GQWPPPDEQP

>member
-33 LDVVETMRWVCEDLP
+33 LDVVETMRWVCDDLP
-48 DLKLPLENNI
+48 DLKLPLENNV
-58 LCDYDTR
+58 LCNYDTR
-65 DYESMKNLCD
+65 DYESMKSLCD

-127 YEPFSPEVYGETSYE
+127 YEPFSPEVYGETSFE
-142 LVCQMI
+142 LICQMI
-148 DQIDVTEDDV
+148 DQVDVTEDDV

-204 WLNWY
+204 WLNWF
-209 GKRCGEY
+209 GKICGEY

-343 VINNTASNSSKIS
+343 VISNTASNSSKIS
-356 NRGERSDRAK
+356 SRGERSDRAK

-423 RQRGRGVKKSRP
+423 RQRGRGVKRARP

-534 TDIVK
+534 ADILK

-635 HTNGISNAPQPLTQ
+635 HTNSVSNTQQPHI
-649 DYILKEI
+649 DEYILKEI
-656 SATLSQ
+656 SVTLSQ
-662 RKRLHSQVSKLE
+662 RKRLQLQVSKLE

-697 DAINNKHSQSQH
+697 DAMNNKHSQSQH
-709 LQQNGKNGSLRKN
+709 HHQNGKSGSTRKN
-722 REGRSRSQEWPD
+722 REGRSKSQEWPD

-761 AGRISNRQNSN
+761 AGRIPNRQNSN
-772 INNNSRTRLP
+772 VNNNSRTRLP
-782 QACLSF
+782 QASLSF
-788 STSSCISSS
+788 STTSSCISSS
-797 QSYSGNKDM
+797 QSHSNIKEM
-806 ANRTQEPPRVAN
+806 INRTQEPPRVAN

-838 CKQQQMQLQVQ
+838 SKQQMQLQVQ
-849 LHHSDIDKKRGV
+849 LHHSDTDKKRGV

-942 QTIINAA
+942 QTIINGT
-949 VDMSAMMRPETVYSP
+949 VDMSTMMRPETVYSP
-964 ISRPASAEGDAG
+964 ISRPASADGDAG

-1030 HESYFSDNPSQSLT
+1030 HESYFSDNLTQSLT
-1044 HSHSHSSASIHS
+1044 HSHSSSSIHS
-1056 SQTSSNGELLPVEG
+1056 SQASSNGELLPVEG

-1081 NHNGTNKTDQV
+1081 NHNGTNKSDQV
-1092 LPIAR
+1092 LHISR

-1122 TICQSQPAVSVK
+1122 TICQTQPAVSVK

-1179 DDGTCTVAVCWLAL
+1179 DD
-1193 SHTRSRSHPLKL
+1193 
-1205 VLLEIET
+1205 
-1212 QIKGRNQKVWLPVGW
+1212 
-1227 FVVAERINC
+1227 
-1236 FKCAIFITNI
+1236 
-1246 ASTDMLITATMD
+1246 D
-1258 GEADWQDRISSGF
+1258 GETDWQDRISSGF

-1294 SPDSGLGSDSTA
+1294 SPDSGLGSDSAA

>member
-148 DQIDVTEDDV
+148 DQIDVTDDDV

-191 SRYAQSMEINFRK
+191 SRYAQSMEVNFRK

-331 NKQGGLD
+331 NKQGGD

-343 VINNTASNSSKIS
+343 VINNTASSSNKVT
-356 NRGERSDRAK
+356 NRGERGDRAK

-384 NSDSDMDENNIKNRR
+384 NSDSDADENNIKNRR
-399 QSTKIRRKLN
+399 QPNKIRRKLN
-409 RKSANGISRPPPRG
+409 RKSNGITRPPARG
-423 RQRGRGVKKSRP
+423 GKQRGRGVKKSKP

-509 LDLYRDQFML
+509 LDLFRDQFML
-519 MLESMRTPTYRVSVN
+519 MLESMRTPSYRVSVN
-534 TDIVK
+534 TDIAK

-613 MESEQTRLT
+613 MESEQSRLT

-630 EKYNG
+630 EKYSNLTN
-635 HTNGISNAPQPLTQ
+635 TNGISNPPQPLTQ

-662 RKRLHSQVSKLE
+662 RKRLHCQVSKLE
-674 HELNVLERASNEK
+674 QELNVLERASNEK

-697 DAINNKHSQSQH
+697 EALSSKHSQNQH
-709 LQQNGKNGSLRKN
+709 HHQQPNGKSGSSRKN

-761 AGRISNRQNSN
+761 AGRILNRQNTNTSS
-772 INNNSRTRLP
+772 NSRTRLP
-782 QACLSF
+782 QASLSF
-788 STSSCISSS
+788 STTSSSISSS
-797 QSYSGNKDM
+797 QPQINNKEIT
-806 ANRTQEPPRVAN
+806 NRTQEPPRVAN

-838 CKQQQMQLQVQ
+838 NKQQQMQLQVQ
-849 LHHSDIDKKRGV
+849 LQNQTEPDRKRIA

-898 RSAIDSRQSGHD
+898 RPTIDSRQSTHD
-910 NRIIAGGSG
+910 NRIVTGGNG

-942 QTIINAA
+942 QSIINAA
-949 VDMSAMMRPETVYSP
+949 VDMSAMIRPETVYSP

-985 YAPTSVTTATSTPAS
+985 YAPTSSAVSTCTPTT

-1044 HSHSHSSASIHS
+1044 QAHPPPSLHS
-1056 SQTSSNGELLPVEG
+1056 SQTTSNGELLPVEG

-1081 NHNGTNKTDQV
+1081 NHNTKTEPMLTTN
-1092 LPIAR
+1092 R
-1097 RFQPYPRYANNSNS
+1097 RFQPYPRYATSS
-1111 NNNTSTNGSMT
+1111 NNNGSATTNGMVT
-1122 TICQSQPAVSVK
+1122 AICQSQPSMSVK
-1134 TEAVIS
+1134 TEAIVS
-1140 TVSTSGAPLSP
+1140 SVSTSGAPLSP

-1179 DDGTCTVAVCWLAL
+1179 DD
-1193 SHTRSRSHPLKL
+1193 
-1205 VLLEIET
+1205 
-1212 QIKGRNQKVWLPVGW
+1212 
-1227 FVVAERINC
+1227 
-1236 FKCAIFITNI
+1236 
-1246 ASTDMLITATMD
+1246 D

-1294 SPDSGLGSDSTA
+1294 SPDSGLGSDSTV
-1306 TGPPPVVPSPDEA
+1306 TGPPPVIPSPDEA

-1333 ANPNNGSA
+1333 PNPSNSSST
-1341 SSNSSVPLKYQRQVD
+1341 SSNSSSSSSTSSVPLKYQRQPD

-1392 GQWPPNDEQT
+1392 GQWPSNDE

>member
-1 MELRLHSPAGAEP
+1 MEKMELCLHSPAGAEP

-75 RFNRAIDSL
+75 KFNRAIDSL

-169 VLQMAAATLCKICI
+169 VLQMAASTLCKICI

-191 SRYAQSMEINFRK
+191 SKYAQSMEVNFRK

-343 VINNTASNSSKIS
+343 VISNTASNSSKIS
-356 NRGERSDRAK
+356 NRNERGDRAK

-384 NSDSDMDENNIKNRR
+384 NSDSDLDDCAIKSRR
-399 QSTKIRRKLN
+399 QPNKMRRKFN
-409 RKSANGISRPPPRG
+409 RKTTNGITRAPARG
-423 RQRGRGVKKSRP
+423 RQRGRGVKRAKP

-519 MLESMRTPTYRVSVN
+519 MLESMRTPTYKASVN

-613 MESEQTRLT
+613 METEQNRLV

-630 EKYNG
+630 EKYNSHANG
-635 HTNGISNAPQPLTQ
+635 MTNTHQPLTE
-649 DYILKEI
+649 DYLLKEI

-674 HELNVLERASNEK
+674 HELNVLERTSNEK
-687 QVAAIAQQQR
+687 QAAAIAQQQK
-697 DAINNKHSQSQH
+697 DVISNKHSQNLH
-709 LQQNGKNGSLRKN
+709 HNQQQSSKNGATRKS

-761 AGRISNRQNSN
+761 AGRIPNRQSS
-772 INNNSRTRLP
+772 NNNTRTRLP
-782 QACLSF
+782 QASLSF
-788 STSSCISSS
+788 SISSS
-797 QSYSGNKDM
+797 ISSTQSQTANKDVS
-806 ANRTQEPPRVAN
+806 NRTQEPPRVTN

-838 CKQQQMQLQVQ
+838 NKQQQMQLQMQ
-849 LHHSDIDKKRGV
+849 LQNQSESERKRV
-861 LPQNVSTPDYT
+861 SLPQNVSTPDYT
-872 QVSPAKLALRRHLS
+872 QFPSLRGSLVSPAKLALRRHLS
-886 QERLSSHLTPSD
+886 QERLTSSHLTSD
-898 RSAIDSRQSGHD
+898 RSTIESRQLSNYD
-910 NRIIAGGSG
+910 NRLMASGSG

-942 QTIINAA
+942 QSIINAT
-949 VDMSAMMRPETVYSP
+949 VDMNSTMMRPETVYSP
-964 ISRPASAEGDAG
+964 ISRPASAEGDTG

-985 YAPTSVTTATSTPAS
+985 YAPTSSGASTSTTS
-1000 TSRSSVLFTPVT
+1000 SRSSVLFTPVT

-1044 HSHSHSSASIHS
+1044 QAHSAASPLHS
-1056 SQTSSNGELLPVEG
+1056 SQNASNGELLPVEG

-1081 NHNGTNKTDQV
+1081 NGSGKTESTV
-1092 LPIAR
+1092 SGNR
-1097 RFQPYPRYANNSNS
+1097 RYHPYPRYSTNC
-1111 NNNTSTNGSMT
+1111 NNNGNTTSGTVT
-1122 TICQSQPAVSVK
+1122 AICQSQPLISVK
-1134 TEAVIS
+1134 TEAAVS
-1140 TVSTSGAPLSP
+1140 SVSTSGAPLSP

-1168 MTTQRQRNGIG
+1168 MTTQRQRNIVG
-1179 DDGTCTVAVCWLAL
+1179 DDESYYRVLYKVV
-1193 SHTRSRSHPLKL
+1193 SSQEKL
-1205 VLLEIET
+1205 EKLGEVRKSKNLLIED
-1212 QIKGRNQKVWLPVGW
+1212 
-1227 FVVAERINC
+1227 E
-1236 FKCAIFITNI
+1236 FII
-1246 ASTDMLITATMD
+1246 I
-1258 GEADWQDRISSGF
+1258 
-1271 DRLVAFASTELDKR
+1271 
-1285 RRSTEGVNT
+1285 
-1294 SPDSGLGSDSTA
+1294 
-1306 TGPPPVVPSPDEA
+1306 
-1319 LGPPRTPSPTSPRP
+1319 
-1333 ANPNNGSA
+1333 
-1341 SSNSSVPLKYQRQVD
+1341 
-1356 PERHHFKKKF
+1356 
-1366 FHRDWNNS
+1366 
-1374 GSTSKF
+1374 
-1380 RPKGKD
+1380 
-1386 WDWNHS
+1386 
-1392 GQWPPNDEQT
+1392 

>member
-58 LCDYDTR
+58 LCNYDTR
-65 DYESMKNLCD
+65 DYESMKSLCD

-116 QAVVEPDKLNQ
+116 QAVIEPDKLNQ

-183 GVERADVP
+183 GVERAEVP
-191 SRYAQSMEINFRK
+191 SKYAQGMEINFRK

-209 GKRCGEY
+209 GKRCGDY

-331 NKQGGLD
+331 NKQGGND

-343 VINNTASNSSKIS
+343 VINNTASIHSKVS
-356 NRGERSDRAK
+356 RGERGDRAK

-384 NSDSDMDENNIKNRR
+384 NSDSDLDDSNIKTRR
-399 QSTKIRRKLN
+399 QPKIRRKLS
-409 RKSANGISRPPPRG
+409 RKTNNGITRAPARG
-423 RQRGRGVKKSRP
+423 RQRGRGVKKAKPR
-435 KKAINISGLDLLHS
+435 KTINISGLDLLHS

-471 DQQLSSLSLSLQ
+471 DQQLSSLSLALQ
-483 SHSTSVHEEL
+483 AHPISVHEEL

-509 LDLYRDQFML
+509 LDMYRDQFMM
-519 MLESMRTPTYRVSVN
+519 MLESMRTPAYRISVN
-534 TDIVK
+534 TDIAK

-601 AKASKLQAQVAS
+601 AKASKLQAQVSS
-613 MESEQTRLT
+613 MEAEQNRLT
-622 ALRHQELQ
+622 TLRHQELQ
-630 EKYNG
+630 EKFSP
-635 HTNGISNAPQPLTQ
+635 HTNSNSLPNPPQPLTQ

-674 HELNVLERASNEK
+674 HELNVLERTSSEK
-687 QVAAIAQQQR
+687 QASAMAQQQR
-697 DAINNKHSQSQH
+697 ESLGTKQSQGQH
-709 LQQNGKNGSLRKN
+709 QQTNTKNASRKN

-761 AGRISNRQNSN
+761 AGRIPNRQNS
-772 INNNSRTRLP
+772 ISNNNTRSRLP
-782 QACLSF
+782 QAPISF
-788 STSSCISSS
+788 SSSGSSISSTHT
-797 QSYSGNKDM
+797 QANNKESSS
-806 ANRTQEPPRVAN
+806 RVQEPPRVAN

-838 CKQQQMQLQVQ
+838 QNKQQQMQLQVQ
-849 LHHSDIDKKRGV
+849 LQNQGEPERKRV
-861 LPQNVSTPDYT
+861 ALPANVSTPDYT

-886 QERLSSHLTPSD
+886 QERLSSHLPSSE
-898 RSAIDSRQSGHD
+898 RPTTDSRQLIHD
-910 NRIIAGGSG
+910 NRVVAGTGG

-942 QTIINAA
+942 QSIINAA
-949 VDMSAMMRPETVYSP
+949 VDMSAMIRPETVYSP

-985 YAPTSVTTATSTPAS
+985 YAPTSSTVSTPTPTA

-1012 QPQRYTPV
+1012 QAQRYTPV

-1030 HESYFSDNPSQSLT
+1030 HESYFADNPSQQSLPPS
-1044 HSHSHSSASIHS
+1044 SHPPVPLHAP
-1056 SQTSSNGELLPVEG
+1056 QAAGNGEHLPVEG
-1070 LAASLHARILN
+1070 LAASLHARILRN
-1081 NHNGTNKTDQV
+1081 QDNASSSSKSEQIISSG
-1092 LPIAR
+1092 R
-1097 RFQPYPRYANNSNS
+1097 RFQPYPRYSSSS
-1111 NNNTSTNGSMT
+1111 NNGTINTTSSSSATVS
-1122 TICQSQPAVSVK
+1122 QSQPSMSVK
-1134 TEAVIS
+1134 TEAVVS
-1140 TVSTSGAPLSP
+1140 SASTSGAPLSP

-1168 MTTQRQRNGIG
+1168 MSTQRQRNGLG
-1179 DDGTCTVAVCWLAL
+1179 DD
-1193 SHTRSRSHPLKL
+1193 
-1205 VLLEIET
+1205 
-1212 QIKGRNQKVWLPVGW
+1212 
-1227 FVVAERINC
+1227 
-1236 FKCAIFITNI
+1236 
-1246 ASTDMLITATMD
+1246 D

-1294 SPDSGLGSDSTA
+1294 SPDSGLGSDSA
-1306 TGPPPVVPSPDEA
+1306 VTGAPPVVPSPDEA

-1333 ANPNNGSA
+1333 PNVSNTNTSG
-1341 SSNSSVPLKYQRQVD
+1341 NSSVPLKYQRQPD

-1392 GQWPPNDEQT
+1392 GQWPPNDDQS

>member
-24 SGSDRHDGA
+24 SGADRHDGA
-33 LDVVETMRWVCEDLP
+33 IDVVETMRWVCDDLP

-58 LCDYDTR
+58 LQNYDTR
-65 DYESMKNLCD
+65 DYDSMKGLCD

-94 SQRLN
+94 SMRLN

-148 DQIDVTEDDV
+148 DQIDVTEDDI
-158 FVDLGSGVGQV
+158 FIDLGSGVGQV
-169 VLQMAAATLCKICI
+169 VLQMAAATYCKISL
-183 GVERADVP
+183 GVEKAEVP
-191 SRYAQSMEINFRK
+191 SRYAQSMEVNFRK
-204 WLNWY
+204 WLSWY

-216 RLVKGDFLADEH
+216 RLVKGDFLADEN

-233 GATIVFVNNFAFG
+233 SATIVFVNNFAFG

-291 HVSEMSPL
+291 HVSEMTPL

-318 RTKLERYFHRLKN
+318 RTKLERYFLRLKN
-331 NKQGGLD
+331 NRMGGPDL

-343 VINNTASNSSKIS
+343 VISNTASNSSSRIS
-356 NRGERSDRAK
+356 SRAERGDRAK
-366 RDLSRQLD
+366 RDLSRQLE
-374 SPNHSEQQGT
+374 SPNNSELIGT
-384 NSDSDMDENNIKNRR
+384 NSDSDMDDTKTRR
-399 QSTKIRRKLN
+399 QPSKMRRKLN
-409 RKSANGISRPPPRG
+409 RKTGAGANNISNITNNNSNSTGSITRATRG
-423 RQRGRGVKKSRP
+423 RQRGRGAVKKAKT

-459 LGKKPPPAPGCV
+459 IGKKLPPAPGTV
-471 DQQLSSLSLSLQ
+471 EQHLSSLSLSLQ
-483 SHSTSVHEEL
+483 ANTTTVHEEL
-493 SIPPAPSATPY
+493 SIPPAPAATPY

-509 LDLYRDQFML
+509 LDHYRDQFMA
-519 MLESMRTPTYRVSVN
+519 MLDSLRTPAYKDSVN
-534 TDIVK
+534 DELTK

-601 AKASKLQAQVAS
+601 AKASKLQAQVSS
-613 MESEQTRLT
+613 METEQTRLAT
-622 ALRHQELQ
+622 LRHQELHD
-630 EKYNG
+630 KYNNSSS
-635 HTNGISNAPQPLTQ
+635 HDNANNISNPPPVLTPE
-649 DYILKEI
+649 YILKEI

-662 RKRLHSQVSKLE
+662 RKKLHSQVSKLE
-674 HELNVLERASNEK
+674 HELNQLERTASDK
-687 QVAAIAQQQR
+687 QAVAIAQQHR
-697 DAINNKHSQSQH
+697 DAVANKNLHHHS
-709 LQQNGKNGSLRKN
+709 QQNGKSPRKT

-761 AGRISNRQNSN
+761 AGRIPNRLNSSGGTSN
-772 INNNSRTRLP
+772 INNNNINNNNS
-782 QACLSF
+782 
-788 STSSCISSS
+788 
-797 QSYSGNKDM
+797 
-806 ANRTQEPPRVAN
+806 EPPRVNN

-838 CKQQQMQLQVQ
+838 NKQQQQQQPHSYQLQTQ
-849 LHHSDIDKKRGV
+849 HQQQQQQQQSPQSSDFDRKRTSSI
-861 LPQNVSTPDYT
+861 PPNVSTPDYT

-886 QERLSSHLTPSD
+886 QERLTCHLVQPD
-898 RSAIDSRQSGHD
+898 RSSSAPDSRQLTHNNNNNNNVNNNHITNNNNNNNNSCSGNND
-910 NRIIAGGSG
+910 NRIPSTGTSTG

-942 QTIINAA
+942 QSIINAA
-949 VDMSAMMRPETVYSP
+949 VDMSAMIRPETVYSP
-964 ISRPASAEGDAG
+964 ISRPASAEGETG
-976 LSTLAHVAS
+976 LATLAHVAS
-985 YAPTSVTTATSTPAS
+985 YAPNCSASASTSTTS
-1000 TSRSSVLFTPVT
+1000 TSRSSVLFTPAS
-1012 QPQRYTPV
+1012 QSQRYTPV
-1020 QLPRADIKPY
+1020 QLPRADLKPY
-1030 HESYFSDNPSQSLT
+1030 HESYFGDNSTQLIKQTQHTTVSHPSQS
-1044 HSHSHSSASIHS
+1044 SASNDDL
-1056 SQTSSNGELLPVEG
+1056 QPVEG
-1070 LAASLHARILN
+1070 LAASLHARIIN
-1081 NHNGTNKTDQV
+1081 NHSDKNESSNN
-1092 LPIAR
+1092 R
-1097 RFQPYPRYANNSNS
+1097 RYQPYPRYVNSSNS
-1111 NNNTSTNGSMT
+1111 HGSNDGSVLSPL
-1122 TICQSQPAVSVK
+1122 QSQSAVSLVK
-1134 TEAVIS
+1134 IETNVS
-1140 TVSTSGAPLSP
+1140 SVSTSGAPLSP
-1151 LVEPHSNTSTPL
+1151 LIEPHSNTSTPL
-1163 VDEPQ
+1163 VDEPH
-1168 MTTQRQRNGIG
+1168 MTTQRQPSGII
-1179 DDGTCTVAVCWLAL
+1179 D
-1193 SHTRSRSHPLKL
+1193 
-1205 VLLEIET
+1205 E
-1212 QIKGRNQKVWLPVGW
+1212 
-1227 FVVAERINC
+1227 
-1236 FKCAIFITNI
+1236 
-1246 ASTDMLITATMD
+1246 D

-1294 SPDSGLGSDSTA
+1294 SPDSGLGSDSA
-1306 TGPPPVVPSPDEA
+1306 VIGPPRVAPSPDEA

-1333 ANPNNGSA
+1333 PNNCTAPSN
-1341 SSNSSVPLKYQRQVD
+1341 SSNNNSNNNNNSNSNNSNNNNNNNSSSVPLKYQRQSD
-1356 PERHHFKKKF
+1356 PERQHHFKKKF

-1386 WDWNHS
+1386 WDWNNS
-1392 GQWPPNDEQT
+1392 GNWPSNGEQS

>member
-75 RFNRAIDSL
+75 KFNRAIDSL
-84 VQLEKGTSLP
+84 VQLHNLKEKGTSLP

-104 GLLRH
+104 GLLKH

-191 SRYAQSMEINFRK
+191 SRYAQSMEVNFRK

-331 NKQGGLD
+331 NKQGGD

-343 VINNTASNSSKIS
+343 VINNTASNSNKII
-356 NRGERSDRAK
+356 NRGERGDRAK
-366 RDLSRQLD
+366 RDLSRQLE

-384 NSDSDMDENNIKNRR
+384 NSDSDVDESNIKNRR
-399 QSTKIRRKLN
+399 QPNKIRRKLN
-409 RKSANGISRPPPRG
+409 RKSNGITRPPARG
-423 RQRGRGVKKSRP
+423 RQRGRGVKKSKP
-435 KKAINISGLDLLHS
+435 KKTINISGLDLLHS

-509 LDLYRDQFML
+509 LDLY
-519 MLESMRTPTYRVSVN
+519 S
-534 TDIVK
+534 
-539 ERERNSKLQS
+539 
-549 RAAQLEKQIKVLI
+549 
-562 DDSVALLKARMT
+562 
-574 ELGINATSPGDL
+574 
-586 LAKAKEIVLRHKQLQ
+586 AKSFAFFK
-601 AKASKLQAQVAS
+601 
-613 MESEQTRLT
+613 
-622 ALRHQELQ
+622 
-630 EKYNG
+630 
-635 HTNGISNAPQPLTQ
+635 
-649 DYILKEI
+649 D
-656 SATLSQ
+656 
-662 RKRLHSQVSKLE
+662 VSKLE

-687 QVAAIAQQQR
+687 QVAAIVQQQR
-697 DAINNKHSQSQH
+697 EALGSKHSQSQH
-709 LQQNGKNGSLRKN
+709 HHQQQNGKSGSSRKN

-761 AGRISNRQNSN
+761 AGRILNRQNSSTSS
-772 INNNSRTRLP
+772 NSRTRLP
-782 QACLSF
+782 QASLSF
-788 STSSCISSS
+788 STTSSSISSS
-797 QSYSGNKDM
+797 QPQINNKE
-806 ANRTQEPPRVAN
+806 ATNRTQEPPRVAN

-838 CKQQQMQLQVQ
+838 NKQQQMQLQVQ
-849 LHHSDIDKKRGV
+849 LQNQTEPDRKRA
-861 LPQNVSTPDYT
+861 LSQNVSTPDYT

-898 RSAIDSRQSGHD
+898 RPTIDSRQSNHD
-910 NRIIAGGSG
+910 NRIATGGNG

-942 QTIINAA
+942 QSIINAA
-949 VDMSAMMRPETVYSP
+949 VDMSAMIRPETVYSP

-985 YAPTSVTTATSTPAS
+985 YAPTSSAVSTCTPTT

-1030 HESYFSDNPSQSLT
+1030 HESYFSDNPQSLT
-1044 HSHSHSSASIHS
+1044 QAHPPSSLHT
-1056 SQTSSNGELLPVEG
+1056 SQAASNGELLPVEG

-1081 NHNGTNKTDQV
+1081 NHNTKTEPMLTTN
-1092 LPIAR
+1092 R
-1097 RFQPYPRYANNSNS
+1097 RFQPYPRYATSS
-1111 NNNTSTNGSMT
+1111 NNNGSAVTNGMVT
-1122 TICQSQPAVSVK
+1122 AICQSQPTMSVK
-1134 TEAVIS
+1134 TEAVVS
-1140 TVSTSGAPLSP
+1140 SVSTSGAPLSP
-1151 LVEPHSNTSTPL
+1151 LIEPHSNTSTPL

-1179 DDGTCTVAVCWLAL
+1179 DD
-1193 SHTRSRSHPLKL
+1193 
-1205 VLLEIET
+1205 
-1212 QIKGRNQKVWLPVGW
+1212 
-1227 FVVAERINC
+1227 
-1236 FKCAIFITNI
+1236 
-1246 ASTDMLITATMD
+1246 D

-1294 SPDSGLGSDSTA
+1294 SPDSGLGSDSTV
-1306 TGPPPVVPSPDEA
+1306 TGPPPVIPSPDEA

-1333 ANPNNGSA
+1333 PNPSNSSST
-1341 SSNSSVPLKYQRQVD
+1341 SSNSSSSSSTSSVPLKYQRQPD

-1392 GQWPPNDEQT
+1392 GQWSSNDE

>member
-33 LDVVETMRWVCEDLP
+33 LDVVDTMRWVCDDLP

-58 LCDYDTR
+58 LQNYDTR
-65 DYESMKNLCD
+65 NYDSMKSLCD

-94 SQRLN
+94 CQRLN

-158 FVDLGSGVGQV
+158 FIDLGSGVGQV
-169 VLQMAAATLCKICI
+169 VLQMAAATLCKIAL

-191 SRYAQSMEINFRK
+191 SRYAQGMEINFRK

-216 RLVKGDFLADEH
+216 RIVKGDFLADEH

-233 GATIVFVNNFAFG
+233 NATIVFVNNFAFG

-291 HVSEMSPL
+291 HVSEMTPL

-318 RTKLERYFHRLKN
+318 RTKLERYFLRLKN
-331 NKQGGLD
+331 NRLGGPDL

-343 VINNTASNSSKIS
+343 VISNTASNSSKLS
-356 NRGERSDRAK
+356 NRSERGDRAK
-366 RDLSRQLD
+366 RDLSRQLE
-374 SPNHSEQQGT
+374 SPNNDEQVT
-384 NSDSDMDENNIKNRR
+384 NSDSDMDDNVKSRR
-399 QSTKIRRKLN
+399 QPSKMRRKLN
-409 RKSANGISRPPPRG
+409 RKVGGGGIGRSTSTRG
-423 RQRGRGVKKSRP
+423 RQRGGRGVKKAKP
-435 KKAINISGLDLLHS
+435 KKTINISGLDLLHS

-459 LGKKPPPAPGCV
+459 MGKKLPPAPGCV
-471 DQQLSSLSLSLQ
+471 DQHLSSLSMSLQ
-483 SHSTSVHEEL
+483 SHPISVHEEL
-493 SIPPAPSATPY
+493 SIPSAPAATPY
-504 ALQIL
+504 ALQML
-509 LDLYRDQFML
+509 LDSYRDQFML
-519 MLESMRTPTYRVSVN
+519 MLESMRTPAYKVSVN
-534 TDIVK
+534 ADLTK

-601 AKASKLQAQVAS
+601 AKASKLQAQVS
-613 MESEQTRLT
+613 TIENEQTRLT
-622 ALRHQELQ
+622 AIRHQELQ
-630 EKYNG
+630 EKYNSHG
-635 HTNGISNAPQPLTQ
+635 NTNNNLQNPPQALTQ

-656 SATLSQ
+656 STTLSQ
-662 RKRLHSQVSKLE
+662 RKKLHSQVSKLE
-674 HELNVLERASNEK
+674 HELNALERATSEK
-687 QVAAIAQQQR
+687 QAAAIVQQQR
-697 DAINNKHSQSQH
+697 EAIVSKHTNVHS
-709 LQQNGKNGSLRKN
+709 QQNGKANSSRKN
-722 REGRSRSQEWPD
+722 RDGRSRSQEWPD

-761 AGRISNRQNSN
+761 AGRIPNRHCISNNNNTNSSNNSN
-772 INNNSRTRLP
+772 NSAGGNNTSATSPRGRLP
-782 QACLSF
+782 QANFNFPSATLPQ
-788 STSSCISSS
+788 S
-797 QSYSGNKDM
+797 QVNS
-806 ANRTQEPPRVAN
+806 REPIHRVQEPPRVVN

-838 CKQQQMQLQVQ
+838 SKQQQQQQQQHQQQQQQQQQQPPLLSQMQSQ
-849 LHHSDIDKKRGV
+849 LPSQLNDSDRKRSV
-861 LPQNVSTPDYT
+861 IPPNVSTPDYT

-886 QERLSSHLTPSD
+886 QERLTSHLTTPDRAISD
-898 RSAIDSRQSGHD
+898 ARQST
-910 NRIIAGGSG
+910 NERIQPSGSNSSNSNSSSSGG

-942 QTIINAA
+942 QSIINAA
-949 VDMSAMMRPETVYSP
+949 VDMSAMVRTEAVYSP
-964 ISRPASAEGDAG
+964 ISRPTSAEGETG
-976 LSTLAHVAS
+976 LATLAHVAS
-985 YAPTSVTTATSTPAS
+985 YVPTSVASSSTSTTAV
-1000 TSRSSVLFTPVT
+1000 SRSSVLFTPAT

-1030 HESYFSDNPSQSLT
+1030 HESYFADNPTTQMMNQTQPAAPLHSSSQST
-1044 HSHSHSSASIHS
+1044 SSA
-1056 SQTSSNGELLPVEG
+1056 NGDVPVEG

-1081 NHNGTNKTDQV
+1081 NHSGNGKNE
-1092 LPIAR
+1092 PANNR
-1097 RFQPYPRYANNSNS
+1097 RYQPYLRYASSNNSRSS
-1111 NNNTSTNGSMT
+1111 NDSRVTPPLQLHSS
-1122 TICQSQPAVSVK
+1122 AASVK
-1134 TEAVIS
+1134 NETNVS
-1140 TVSTSGAPLSP
+1140 SVSTSGAPLSP

-1163 VDEPQ
+1163 VDEPH
-1168 MTTQRQRNGIG
+1168 MTTQRQRSGIG
-1179 DDGTCTVAVCWLAL
+1179 DDDAL
-1193 SHTRSRSHPLKL
+1193 
-1205 VLLEIET
+1205 
-1212 QIKGRNQKVWLPVGW
+1212 
-1227 FVVAERINC
+1227 
-1236 FKCAIFITNI
+1236 
-1246 ASTDMLITATMD
+1246 
-1258 GEADWQDRISSGF
+1258 
-1271 DRLVAFASTELDKR
+1271 
-1285 RRSTEGVNT
+1285 
-1294 SPDSGLGSDSTA
+1294 
-1306 TGPPPVVPSPDEA
+1306 
-1319 LGPPRTPSPTSPRP
+1319 
-1333 ANPNNGSA
+1333 
-1341 SSNSSVPLKYQRQVD
+1341 
-1356 PERHHFKKKF
+1356 
-1366 FHRDWNNS
+1366 
-1374 GSTSKF
+1374 
-1380 RPKGKD
+1380 
-1386 WDWNHS
+1386 
-1392 GQWPPNDEQT
+1392 

>member
-33 LDVVETMRWVCEDLP
+33 LDVIETMRWVCEDLP

-58 LCDYDTR
+58 LCNYDPR
-65 DYESMKNLCD
+65 DYESMKSLCD

-148 DQIDVTEDDV
+148 DQIDVTDDDV

-191 SRYAQSMEINFRK
+191 SAYAQSMEVNFRK

-209 GKRCGEY
+209 GKRCGNY

-343 VINNTASNSSKIS
+343 VINNTASNSSKVS
-356 NRGERSDRAK
+356 NRNERGDRAK

-374 SPNHSEQQGT
+374 SPSHSEQQGT
-384 NSDSDMDENNIKNRR
+384 NSESDLDDSAIKNRR
-399 QSTKIRRKLN
+399 QTNKMRRKFT
-409 RKSANGISRPPPRG
+409 RKATNGITRAPARG
-423 RQRGRGVKKSRP
+423 RQRGRGVKRARP

-519 MLESMRTPTYRVSVN
+519 MLESMRTPTYKVSVN
-534 TDIVK
+534 TDIAK
-539 ERERNSKLQS
+539 ERERNSRLQS

-613 MESEQTRLT
+613 MESEQSRLV

-630 EKYNG
+630 DKYNG
-635 HTNGISNAPQPLTQ
+635 HAGANGIPSPPQSLTQ

-662 RKRLHSQVSKLE
+662 RKRLHSQLAALVLQQVSKLE
-674 HELNVLERASNEK
+674 HELNVLERTSNEK
-687 QVAAIAQQQR
+687 QAIAIAQQQR
-697 DAINNKHSQSQH
+697 DAIGSKHSQNPQS
-709 LQQNGKNGSLRKN
+709 GKTATTRKS
-722 REGRSRSQEWPD
+722 RESRSKEWPD

-761 AGRISNRQNSN
+761 AGRKQPTNRQSTSGNSSS
-772 INNNSRTRLP
+772 SRTRLP
-782 QACLSF
+782 QASLSF
-788 STSSCISSS
+788 SGTSASISST
-797 QSYSGNKDM
+797 QPIQAANKDVPS
-806 ANRTQEPPRVAN
+806 RTTSMQEPPRVAN

-838 CKQQQMQLQVQ
+838 NKQQQLQQPQVQ
-849 LHHSDIDKKRGV
+849 LQTPVTAPSAESERKRS
-861 LPQNVSTPDYT
+861 LQNVPTPDYT

-886 QERLSSHLTPSD
+886 QERISSSHLD
-898 RSAIDSRQSGHD
+898 RPGQTESRQSSSHD
-910 NRIIAGGSG
+910 NRLVAGGSG

-942 QTIINAA
+942 QSIIN
-949 VDMSAMMRPETVYSP
+949 VDMSAIMRPETVYSP

-985 YAPTSVTTATSTPAS
+985 YVPTSSGASTSTP
-1000 TSRSSVLFTPVT
+1000 TTNSRSSVLFTPVT
-1012 QPQRYTPV
+1012 QSQRYTPV

-1030 HESYFSDNPSQSLT
+1030 HESYFSDNPSQSL
-1044 HSHSHSSASIHS
+1044 ASPYPATPSLHS
-1056 SQTSSNGELLPVEG
+1056 SQNTSNGELLPVEG

-1081 NHNGTNKTDQV
+1081 NHSNSGKAESALANN
-1092 LPIAR
+1092 R
-1097 RFQPYPRYANNSNS
+1097 RFQPYPRYTTNSNS
-1111 NNNTSTNGSMT
+1111 NSNATSNAVTA
-1122 TICQSQPAVSVK
+1122 ICQSQPSVSVK
-1134 TEAVIS
+1134 TEAVVS
-1140 TVSTSGAPLSP
+1140 SVSTSGAPLSP

-1168 MTTQRQRNGIG
+1168 MTTQRQRNAVG
-1179 DDGTCTVAVCWLAL
+1179 DD
-1193 SHTRSRSHPLKL
+1193 
-1205 VLLEIET
+1205 
-1212 QIKGRNQKVWLPVGW
+1212 
-1227 FVVAERINC
+1227 
-1236 FKCAIFITNI
+1236 
-1246 ASTDMLITATMD
+1246 D
-1258 GEADWQDRISSGF
+1258 GEADWQDRINSGF

-1294 SPDSGLGSDSTA
+1294 SPDSGLGSDSA
-1306 TGPPPVVPSPDEA
+1306 VTGPPPVVPSPDEA

-1333 ANPNNGSA
+1333 ANPSNSNPPSSA
-1341 SSNSSVPLKYQRQVD
+1341 SGASVPLKYQRQPD

-1374 GSTSKF
+1374 ASTSKF

-1392 GQWPPNDEQT
+1392 GQWPSNDEQS